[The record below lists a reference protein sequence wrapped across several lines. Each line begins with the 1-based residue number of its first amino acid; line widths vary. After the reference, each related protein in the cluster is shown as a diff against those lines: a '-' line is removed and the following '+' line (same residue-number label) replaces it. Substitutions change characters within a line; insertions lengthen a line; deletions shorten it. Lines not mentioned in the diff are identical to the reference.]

1 MDSQLEQL
9 LLDLKADR
17 VSKEHVKRFLKDR
30 QDRMGSPAK
39 AMDTAT
45 SPELVRCHP
54 VWRAADGPA
63 TGRKPGHVVLLAGPP
78 ALEHALREQD
88 AAIDVRLLR
97 TGATGLADRYADLAG
112 QVLTSLRSLAGNP
125 ELPSTLVQLV
135 CSLQGEDTLLSGLI
149 GMVRSAGLENPG
161 IVPQLLLVDPAA
173 GATHTA
179 ARILASRER
188 SDDGVVRFRDDVR
201 EVLTWHEPASPEHT
215 VLPWREGGTYVVTG
229 GLGGLGLIFARDLLR
244 SVQHTSVLLSGRSA
258 LDSNRRQ
265 LLEGL
270 YRPHA
275 RVEYTRLDVADADG
289 VEAYLAGVRREHG
302 AIHGI
307 IHSAGVLR
315 DGFVSHKSAEELREV
330 LAPKTAGTLNLDA
343 ASKDDA
349 LDFFALFSST
359 AAVTGNV
366 GQSDYAAANAFLDAF
381 AHHRGG
387 LVAQGLRS
395 GRSLSLNWPLW
406 AEGGMPV
413 DAETEQALR
422 EQTGMHAL
430 RTESGIRVFHESLGS
445 DHCQVMAVEG
455 DGPRIRRTLLRQPAT
470 AAGSTPVPAP
480 APAVPEGI
488 GEEALR
494 DRIVRRLGQMLS
506 GVIGLPVAKID
517 AQVPL
522 ADYGIDSIVVT
533 RLNRKLADVFPDLPK
548 TLLYEFNSL
557 DALAHYFLR
566 ARRQGCLD
574 WTGTGTAAARQA
586 DPAPQLTNAS
596 VAERQAPAAAPPTS
610 ARTEDAVAV
619 IGMSGRFPQA
629 RNLREFWE
637 NLATG
642 RDCVTE
648 IPEGRWPLEGFYHP
662 DRDEAVAA
670 GLSYSKWG
678 GFLDGFAEFDP
689 LFFAISPQEA
699 MSMDPQERLFLQESW
714 NALEDAGYTRQRLA
728 DAHRRRVGV
737 FAGVSKT
744 GFDLYGPDLWK
755 RNEKL
760 HPLTSFASVAN
771 RVSYL
776 LDLTGPSLPVDTLC
790 SSSLSA
796 VHEAIQHL
804 RRGECDLAVAGGVNL
819 YLHPS
824 NYTLM
829 SGKRMLSDDGRCRS
843 FGAGGTGFVPGE
855 GVAVV
860 LLKRLSDAERDNDN
874 IRAVLR
880 GSSINH
886 GGRTNGYTVPSPV
899 AQAEVVRE
907 ALARAGV
914 SAGEVSFVEAHGTG
928 TELGDPIEAD
938 GLAQAFA
945 SDTGSRQHCAIGS
958 LKSNIGHLEAA
969 AGIAGLLKVVLQMQH
984 GHIAGSLHAQEPNP
998 NIDFT
1003 RTPFRL
1009 QRETTEWT
1017 RPAVMGG
1024 DGETT
1029 EGDRIAGVSSFG
1041 AGGSNAHVVVAEYRR
1056 ADPAPVP
1063 AHEGAPRLVVLSA
1076 KDTER
1081 LRERARDLHDWLLAQ
1096 DPAALDLDAVAHTLQ
1111 LGREA
1116 MDARLALP
1124 AGSPA
1129 DLTRKLA
1136 AFVAGEQDVEDLY
1149 LGNVKEHR
1157 EALTALGDDGDMAT
1171 TVDVWIEKGKFDRL
1185 LGLWAKGLSVDWGK
1199 LYGSQRPRMLPLPG
1213 YPFARERYWV
1223 GDLTAE
1229 PGPVDSGA
1237 GRLHPLV
1244 HTNTSTLD
1252 AQRFGSVFS
1261 GEEFF
1266 LTDHVVNG
1274 RKVLPAAAHLE
1285 MARAALDASLDGR
1298 TRRTVLRN
1306 VVWAQPLTVGENAAR
1321 VMTTLYAAQAG
1332 AVPVSGEAGDAGEV
1346 AFEISSVPG
1355 ADPDT
1360 DAVVHSQGTARALAG
1375 GGASVAVDVAAL
1387 RAACGSARLDA
1398 EECYRVYRSM
1408 GLDYGPAHRGVESVA
1423 IGDGQALARLLLPSG
1438 MSADADGYVLHP
1450 SLLDAALQS
1459 AVGLFGRDG
1468 DRADPASA
1476 TLHLP
1481 FALDELDIL
1490 GPCTGQMW
1498 AWVRY
1503 SDDDQPDLGIR
1514 KLDIDLL
1521 DDTGVPRCRLRGFTS
1536 RAYAADV
1543 PVERA
1548 GGTLPHGEARF
1559 PAVAAAE
1566 DGGARPGG
1574 TLEERA
1580 CRYLVGLLA
1589 SELRMPAE
1597 RIDAEDALEHYG
1609 IDSIMAM
1616 NLTNRLEKVFGSLSK
1631 TLFYEYQSIS
1641 ALSGYFLGAHRPRLA
1656 ELLAAEAQ
1664 EPTGTP
1670 ADGVTSRGRT
1680 RSGRTTRPAAVR
1692 RSRREPE
1699 GRDTEIAVVG
1709 LAGRYPQ
1716 ARNIREFWR
1725 NLAEG
1730 RDSITEVPADRWDHG
1745 PYFDPDK
1752 NAPGKTY
1759 TKWGGFLDGVDRF
1772 DSLFFNIA
1780 PREAAFM
1787 DPQERL
1793 FLECVHETL
1802 EDAGYTRETLS
1813 DCADR
1818 GLPGNVGV
1826 FVGVMYEEYQL
1837 YGAQEQARG
1846 RNITLSGSA
1855 STIANRV
1862 SYVFDLHGPSLAV
1875 DTMCS
1880 SSLTALHL
1888 ACQSLR
1894 TGGCEL
1900 AVAGGVNLSL
1910 HPNKFLM
1917 LGSGKYASSKGRCES
1932 FGQGGDGYVP
1942 GEGVGA
1948 VLLKPLARAREDND
1962 TVYGVIRATSVN
1974 HGGKTNGY
1982 SVPNPRAQYNV
1993 IGHALRE
2000 AGVDAEAVSYVEAH
2014 GTGTSLGDPIE
2025 IAGLTRAFRE
2035 HTDRTQFCAI
2045 GSVKSNI
2052 GHAESAAGIAALTKV
2067 LLQMKHGQLAPSLH
2081 SEVLNPHIDFDGS
2094 PFYVARELAQWSRP
2108 TGADGTATPRIAG
2121 ISSFGAGG
2129 SNAHVIVEE
2138 YLPAPR
2144 PADGLPP
2151 EGGPAAVV
2159 LSARTDDGLRA
2170 QADQLLRWTT
2180 EGEGAA
2186 TELADIAHTLQTGR
2200 EAYEERLG
2208 LIAATIG
2215 ELAVKLRAFLDGE
2228 AGITGL
2234 YRGRVERRQGALAV
2248 FTADADQTRTLDAAL
2263 AQRAYGE
2270 LVELWTTGLVV
2281 DWTKLHDASGAAPRR
2296 ISMPTYPFQG
2306 ERHWLAGGSATEQ
2319 GQAAGPAHLHPL
2331 LHVNTS
2337 TLHGQRFTSVYT
2349 GEEFF
2354 LRDHQVRGK
2363 PVLSGAA
2370 CLELARA
2377 AVAASLDE
2385 PYRVSSIRNVVW
2397 TRPVTLHEPG
2407 LTVQVR
2413 LRPEVHGEVGFEI
2426 LSPGDP
2432 AAGTA
2437 DAVHSEGVV
2446 HVTSHP
2452 ATVDPDV
2459 RVDLL
2464 RLRDACPTP
2473 GPDADELYATAESRG
2488 ISYGPGHRGIQR
2500 LWTGAGQV
2508 LARIELPSAVRDT
2521 RDAYGLHPSTLD
2533 SSLQACAG
2541 LLSVAAGEEPLL
2553 LPFALDEA
2561 EILGPCPPEAWAWL
2575 RDSADRE
2582 GDALRRLDIDV
2593 CDDDGRVCVRL
2604 KGVALRAHTAA
2615 TTTRELFAAPHW
2627 VAADPAPATAPA
2639 PEGLVLVVELPEV
2652 AAALE
2657 AQDATRVVRLT
2668 SHATD
2673 VGRRYT
2679 DYALQVF
2686 AEVKR
2691 LLGEPA
2697 HHPVRVQLVAP
2708 AVEAS
2713 LWTGLAAVLKSAGLE
2728 NPRLLGQMVLVD
2740 RHDAPERAASR
2751 VTADRAVLA
2760 DFGVRYLG
2768 DLREVLKWREEDVD
2782 RRAAVTPW
2790 KDGGVYLI
2798 TGGAGGLGTVFAHDI
2813 AKRVRGVRIVIA
2825 GRSPLDAHKE
2835 ALLEQLRRHGAE
2847 TIYVRADV
2855 AVRDDVVT
2863 LVQETRE
2870 RYGRIDGVLHAAGFT
2885 SDAFVVRKDADEF
2898 SRVLAPKVA
2907 GLVHLDEATQDADL
2921 DFLVAFSS
2929 VAGVLGNVGQADYA
2943 AANAFMDAFAAHRN
2957 ALVARGERRGRTL
2970 SVAWPLWADG
2980 GMRVDAPTERS
2991 LHERFGLV
2999 PLPDGEGLRALYLAL
3014 ASQSDQVMVLSGD
3027 RPRIAQTLLA
3037 GLLVDGPAPRPLPP
3051 TDAAAAVAPDG
3062 NRVAA
3067 PAEGLD
3073 ENTAQQAVAY
3083 FKRLLASVI
3092 DLPADRIDAEASLE
3106 DYGVDSVMTME
3117 MTRALEGVFGSL
3129 PKTLFFEHRT
3139 IAALTRHFLA
3149 TRPRQVEELLPP
3161 AGGRRQIPAVAPDD
3175 PEQPGLGAGRTWP
3188 VPSAAPAGSTADPA
3202 LGTGTG
3208 DTAIIGLAG
3217 RYPQARDVREFWQNL
3232 AAGKDCVTEIP
3243 GDRWDHERFFDPHK
3257 GVPGKSYSKWGGF
3270 LDGVYDFDPQFF
3282 NISPREAEVMDPQE
3296 RLFLQCVHETLEDAG
3311 YVRDTGKDRTGN
3323 LLDGRVGVFVGVMYQ
3338 EYQLYS
3344 ALPQGAGAAP
3354 IVSGSSA
3361 SVANRVSHVFN
3372 FRGPSMSVDTMC
3384 SSSLMAVH
3392 LACRSLE
3399 SGDCDT
3405 AVAGGVNLSLHP
3417 NKYLL
3422 LSQGR
3427 LASSDGHCASF
3438 GAGGDGYAPGEGVG
3452 AVLLKP
3458 LARAI
3463 ADGDRIYGVIKG
3475 TAANHRGRTSG
3486 YSVPE
3491 PLGQAEVVGEALR
3504 RAGVNARD
3512 VSYIDANSVGTSLGD
3527 PIEIAGLCKAFGPYT
3542 EDRGFC
3548 AIGSVKS
3555 NIGHAE
3561 SAAGIAGITKV
3572 LLQLQHG
3579 RLAPSLHASTLNP
3592 HIDFEQT
3599 PFVVQQEP
3607 AEWPAPVSDDG
3618 TRGALPRVAGVSAF
3632 GAGGSNAHV
3641 VIAEYVPDTPTPRP
3655 SADSVPRAVIPL
3667 SARTTEQLRA
3677 RAEHLVQWLGR
3688 PENAELTLTDVAYTL
3703 QVGREAREERL
3714 GVVAS
3719 SVPDLVER
3727 LGRFLAGEFAGGEI
3741 VRGSVAGS
3749 AQTLTLFASDSDL
3762 DVMIAAWAEKGKYE
3776 KLLELWVSGVPV
3788 SWRSL
3793 YRTATPR
3800 RVALPTYPFAAERY
3814 SAFDGLSAAEPTAL
3828 GGPAPLHPLV
3838 QVNTS
3843 DFTEQRFTSVVTG
3856 QERFLG
3862 DRAARI
3868 VPGAAF
3874 LEMAVAACCLSSRTT
3889 VEPSAPVVLRDVV
3902 FAKPLDPADGL
3913 REVHVGLRPEDD
3925 GDIRFRIRSTPS
3937 GGDGDSDAAEHSEGV
3952 LYFADGAEE
3961 TVLDVPALQGACG
3974 GSGLTAEQYY
3984 ERHHGDGFVS
3994 EPAYRAV
4001 QHIWTGPG
4009 HALIQLALPDPV
4021 RDTEDGFVLHPGL
4034 LDAAVQACSDLLGR
4048 PAGRD
4053 RAYDGGGPAVVHAIE
4068 EVLVLDACTASTWAW
4083 VRPAAQRTGRVGAP
4097 GFDLDLADEQG
4108 RVRIRIGGL
4117 SFDRAASDRD
4127 DSGSAMP
4134 GPAAGHRDT
4143 TSREATEARSG
4154 QPVLLRSQWEARPAP
4169 TRPSGPAA
4177 ARPTVLLAG
4186 LPELAPLLR
4195 GDDADVFLLTTEDEA
4210 PDGRYS
4216 AYGLQVLRHLR
4227 SLMRG
4232 ATGRSHVQL
4241 VVPGTPDA
4249 TLLSG
4254 LAAMLR
4260 TAHLENP
4267 AVTGQVVVLD
4277 RTDTAERAV
4286 LRIREN
4292 RGCPEETLVRYVDGL
4307 REVPVW
4313 AECEARSAPHTLPW
4327 KENGIYLV
4335 AGGAGVLGRA
4345 VAREIATQTGNA
4357 TLILV
4362 GRSPLDPESREA
4374 LQELAADSAVRYE
4387 QADISS
4393 PSEADA
4399 LVARILGRHRGIDG
4413 VIHSAGITRDALI
4426 VDKSGRDFLD
4436 VLAPKVAGVVN
4447 LDAATRSLPL
4457 DFFVTFS
4464 SLSGVNGGVGQV
4476 DGAAANAFLDAY
4488 ARYRQV
4494 LVAGGERFGHSQS
4507 VNWPL
4512 WADGLPEPAHSE
4524 PGPRPRGAVVP
4535 PPEAA
4540 GIGDFHRILH
4550 SEYSQVMVSVPP
4562 AGGLLGDASV
4572 PTQRQFPTLSTDG
4585 TDS

>member
-1 MDSQLEQL
+1 MDSRLERL

-17 VSKEHVKRFLKDR
+17 VSKEYVKRYLR
-30 QDRMGSPAK
+30 NLQGQPGSPAG
-39 AMDTAT
+39 A
-45 SPELVRCHP
+45 PEAAPSTELLRCHP

-78 ALEHALREQD
+78 ELEHALRRQD
-88 AAIDVRLLR
+88 ATIDVRLLR
-97 TGATGLADRYADLAG
+97 SAATGLADRYADLAG
-112 QVLTSLRSLAGNP
+112 QVLTALRSLVGDP
-125 ELPSTLVQLV
+125 HLPSTLVQLV
-135 CSLQGEDTLLSGLI
+135 CSLRGEDTLLSGLI
-149 GMVRSAGLENPG
+149 GMIRSAGLEHPG

-173 GATHTA
+173 GPEPTA
-179 ARILASRER
+179 LQILASRER
-188 SDDGVVRFRDDVR
+188 GDDRVVRFRDGVR
-201 EVLTWHEPASPEHT
+201 EVLTWQELPSPEHT
-215 VLPWREGGTYVVTG
+215 ALPWREGGTYVVTG

-244 SVQHTSVLLSGRSA
+244 SVRNTSVLLSGRSA
-258 LDSNRRQ
+258 LDGDRRD

-270 YRPHA
+270 HRPHA
-275 RVEYTRLDVADADG
+275 RVEYTRLDVADPDA
-289 VEAYLAGVRREHG
+289 VEAYLADVRREHG

-315 DGFVSHKSAEELREV
+315 DAFVSHKSAEELREV

-387 LVAQGLRS
+387 LVAQGLRA
-395 GRSLSLNWPLW
+395 GRSISLNWPLW
-406 AEGGMPV
+406 AEGGMRV

-430 RTESGIRVFHESLGS
+430 HTESGIRVFHESVGS

-455 DGPRIRRTLLRQPAT
+455 DGPRIRRTLLGQQTTTTRSAPAP
-470 AAGSTPVPAP
+470 TPVPAV
-480 APAVPEGI
+480 AEDI
-488 GEEALR
+488 DDEALR

-506 GVIGLPVAKID
+506 TVIGLPVAKID

-522 ADYGIDSIVVT
+522 ATYGIDSIVVT

-557 DALAHYFLR
+557 DALARHLLG
-566 ARRQGCLD
+566 AHRQGCLD
-574 WTGTGTAAARQA
+574 WTGTEKPQQATAAPRPTTASATEAQA
-586 DPAPQLTNAS
+586 PAPAT
-596 VAERQAPAAAPPTS
+596 VRKAPAAAST
-610 ARTEDAVAV
+610 TEDAVAV
-619 IGMSGRFPQA
+619 IGMSGRFPMA

-670 GLSYSKWG
+670 GLSYGKWG
-678 GFLDGFAEFDP
+678 GFLDGFDEFDP

-728 DAHRRRVGV
+728 DAHRRKVGV

-744 GFDLYGPDLWK
+744 GFDLYGPELWK

-829 SGKRMLSDDGRCRS
+829 SSKRMLSDDGKCRS
-843 FGAGGTGFVPGE
+843 FGAGGNGFVPGE

-880 GSSINH
+880 GSSVNH

-907 ALARAGV
+907 ALTRAGV

-928 TELGDPIEAD
+928 TELGDPIEID
-938 GLAQAFA
+938 GLTQAFA

-969 AGIAGLLKVVLQMQH
+969 AGIAGLLKVVLQMEH
-984 GHIAGSLHAQEPNP
+984 GSIAAGLHAQEANP

-1017 RPAVMGG
+1017 RPAIVGR
-1024 DGETT
+1024 DGQTT
-1029 EGDRIAGVSSFG
+1029 QGDRIAGVSSFG
-1041 AGGSNAHVVVAEYRR
+1041 AGGSNAHVVVAEYRP
-1056 ADPAPVP
+1056 ADPAPASAP
-1063 AHEGAPRLVVLSA
+1063 EDAPRLIVLSA

-1081 LRERARDLHDWLLAQ
+1081 LRERARDLLDWLHSQA
-1096 DPAALDLDAVAHTLQ
+1096 PATLDLGAVAHTLQ

-1116 MDARLALP
+1116 MDARLALSV
-1124 AGSPA
+1124 GSPA
-1129 DLTRKLA
+1129 ELTRKLA
-1136 AFVAGEQDVEDLY
+1136 AFVAGEEDIEDLH

-1157 EALTALGDDGDMAT
+1157 EALSALGDDGDMAT
-1171 TVDVWIEKGKFDRL
+1171 TVDLWIEKGKFDRL
-1185 LGLWAKGLSVDWGK
+1185 LGLWVRGLSVDWGK
-1199 LYGSQRPRMLPLPG
+1199 LYGPRRPRMLPLPG

-1252 AQRFGSVFS
+1252 AQRFGSFFS
-1261 GEEFF
+1261 GEEPF

-1274 RKVLPAAAHLE
+1274 RKVLPAAAYLE
-1285 MARAALDASLDGR
+1285 MARAALDSSLDGH
-1298 TRRTVLRN
+1298 TGRTVLRN
-1306 VVWAQPLTVGENAAR
+1306 VVWAQPLTVAENPAHL
-1321 VMTTLYAAQAG
+1321 VTTLYAAQDG
-1332 AVPVSGEAGDAGEV
+1332 TDGEV
-1346 AFEISSVPG
+1346 AFEISGIPGGDPG
-1355 ADPDT
+1355 AE
-1360 DAVVHSQGTARALAG
+1360 AVVHSQGTARALAG
-1375 GGASVAVDVAAL
+1375 ADEQAAVDVAAL
-1387 RAACGSARLDA
+1387 RAACRAARLDA
-1398 EECYRVYRSM
+1398 EECYRVYRAM
-1408 GLDYGPAHRGVESVA
+1408 GLDYGPAHRGIESVA
-1423 IGDGQALARLLLPSG
+1423 IGDGQALARLRLPSG
-1438 MSADADGYVLHP
+1438 TTADADGYVLHP

-1459 AVGLFGRDG
+1459 TVGLFGRDG
-1468 DRADPASA
+1468 DDGHSAPA

-1481 FALDELDIL
+1481 FALDELDVL
-1490 GPCTGQMW
+1490 GPCTPQMW

-1503 SDDDQPDLGIR
+1503 GDDDRPDLGVR

-1521 DDTGVPRCRLRGFTS
+1521 DGDGVPRCRLRGLTS
-1536 RAYAADV
+1536 RAYAANES
-1543 PVERA
+1543 VERA
-1548 GGTLPHGEARF
+1548 GDTLPHHEKEA
-1559 PAVAAAE
+1559 PAIAAAE
-1566 DGGARPGG
+1566 DGGSVPAG

-1580 CRYLVGLLA
+1580 RRYLVDFLA
-1589 SELRMPAE
+1589 SELRVPAE
-1597 RIDAEDALEHYG
+1597 RIDPDDALEQYG

-1616 NLTNRLEKVFGSLSK
+1616 NLTNRLEGVFGSLSK

-1656 ELLAAEAQ
+1656 QLLAAQ
-1664 EPTGTP
+1664 DQQKSGTP
-1670 ADGVTSRGRT
+1670 ADAVAPRGARGSENV
-1680 RSGRTTRPAAVR
+1680 RRTTTR
-1692 RSRREPE
+1692 RGRREPVAL
-1699 GRDTEIAVVG
+1699 DTEIAVIG

-1716 ARNIREFWR
+1716 ARNTREFWR

-1730 RDSITEVPADRWDHG
+1730 RDSVTEIPADRWDHG
-1745 PYFDPDK
+1745 PYFDPDR

-1772 DSLFFNIA
+1772 DSLFFNIS

-1802 EDAGYTRETLS
+1802 EDAGYTRQTLS
-1813 DCADR
+1813 HCDDR

-1846 RNITLSGSA
+1846 RNVTLSGSA

-1894 TGGCEL
+1894 AGGCEL

-1948 VLLKPLARAREDND
+1948 VLLKPLVRAREDND

-2000 AGVDAEAVSYVEAH
+2000 SGVDAAEVSYVEAH

-2025 IAGLTRAFRE
+2025 ISALTSAFRE
-2035 HTDRTQFCAI
+2035 YTDRTQFCAI

-2067 LLQMKHGQLAPSLH
+2067 LLQMKHGHIAPSLH

-2094 PFYVARELAQWSRP
+2094 PFRVARELTPWNRP
-2108 TGADGTATPRIAG
+2108 TGVDGTVIPRIAG

-2138 YLPAPR
+2138 YLPSPR
-2144 PADGLPP
+2144 PTDGPP
-2151 EGGPAAVV
+2151 PGSGPAAVV
-2159 LSARTDDGLRA
+2159 LSARTDAGLRA

-2180 EGEGAA
+2180 EEEGATA
-2186 TELADIAHTLQTGR
+2186 ELADIAHTLQSGR

-2208 LIAATIG
+2208 LVAATTG
-2215 ELAVKLRAFLDGE
+2215 ELAAKLRAFLDGE
-2228 AGITGL
+2228 TGITDV
-2234 YRGRVERRQGALAV
+2234 YRDRAERRQGTSAALM
-2248 FTADADQTRTLDAAL
+2248 ADADRTRTLDAAL
-2263 AQRAYGE
+2263 ARRAYGE
-2270 LVELWTTGLVV
+2270 VVRLWTTGLAV
-2281 DWTKLHDASGAAPRR
+2281 DWMKLHDASASAPRR
-2296 ISMPTYPFQG
+2296 ISLPTYPFQG
-2306 ERHWLAGGSATEQ
+2306 ERHWLADGTAADQ
-2319 GQAAGPAHLHPL
+2319 DRAAGPARLHPL
-2331 LHVNTS
+2331 LHANTS
-2337 TLHGQRFTSVYT
+2337 TLQGQRYTSVYT

-2354 LRDHQVRGK
+2354 LRDHRVGGR

-2377 AVAASLDE
+2377 AVEASLDE
-2385 PYRVSSIRNVVW
+2385 PYPVTKIRNVVW
-2397 TRPVTLHEPG
+2397 ARPLTLHEPG
-2407 LTVQVR
+2407 LTVHVR
-2413 LRPEVHGEVGFEI
+2413 LRPQEPGEVGFEI
-2426 LSPGDP
+2426 LVPGDP

-2437 DAVHSEGVV
+2437 DVVHCEGVV
-2446 HVTSHP
+2446 HVTPQP
-2452 ATVDPDV
+2452 ATPNADL
-2459 RVDLL
+2459 RVDLS
-2464 RLRDACPTP
+2464 RLREECRTP
-2473 GPDADELYATAESRG
+2473 GPDADALYATAEARG
-2488 ISYGPGHRGIQR
+2488 IGYGPGHRGVQR

-2508 LARIELPSAVRDT
+2508 LARIALPPAVRDT
-2521 RDAYGLHPSTLD
+2521 QDAYGLHPSTVD
-2533 SSLQACAG
+2533 AGLQACAG
-2541 LLSVAAGEEPLL
+2541 LLSEVSGEEPLL
-2553 LPFALDEA
+2553 LPFAVDEV
-2561 EILGPCPPEAWAWL
+2561 EILGPCPPEAWAWV
-2575 RDSADRE
+2575 RDGAGRE
-2582 GDALRRLDIDV
+2582 GDRSRHVDIDL
-2593 CDDDGRVCVRL
+2593 CDDDGRVGLRL

-2615 TTTRELFAAPHW
+2615 TTPRELFAVPHW
-2627 VAADPAPATAPA
+2627 VTADPAPATAPV
-2639 PEGLVLVVELPEV
+2639 PEGLVLVVDLPDV

-2657 AQDATRVVRLT
+2657 ARDTARVVRLA
-2668 SHATD
+2668 SSATD

-2679 DYALQVF
+2679 DHALRVF
-2686 AEVKR
+2686 DEVKR

-2697 HHPVRVQLVAP
+2697 HQPVRVQLVAP

-2713 LWTGLAAVLKSAGLE
+2713 LWTGLAAILRSAGLE

-2740 RHDAPERAASR
+2740 PQDAPERAASR
-2751 VTADRAVLA
+2751 VTADRAALA

-2768 DLREVLKWREEDVD
+2768 GLRQVLKWREEDVD
-2782 RRAAVTPW
+2782 RRTAVRPW

-2813 AKRVRGVRIVIA
+2813 AQRAHGVRIVIA
-2825 GRSPLDAHKE
+2825 GRAPRDARKDT
-2835 ALLEQLRRHGAE
+2835 LLERLREHGAE
-2847 TIYVRADV
+2847 TVYVQADV
-2855 AVRDDVVT
+2855 AVRDDVVR
-2863 LVQETRE
+2863 LVRETRE
-2870 RYGRIDGVLHAAGFT
+2870 RYGRIDGILHAAGLT
-2885 SDAFVVRKDADEF
+2885 SDAFVIKKDADEF
-2898 SRVLAPKVA
+2898 SRVLAPKVF

-2929 VAGVLGNVGQADYA
+2929 VAGALGNVGQADYA

-2957 ALVARGERRGRTL
+2957 ALVARGERWGRTL
-2970 SVAWPLWADG
+2970 SVGWPLWADG
-2980 GMRVDAPTERS
+2980 GMGVDATTERS
-2991 LHERFGLV
+2991 LRERFGLV
-2999 PLPDGEGLRALYLAL
+2999 PLPDKDGLRSLYLAL
-3014 ASQSDQVMVLSGD
+3014 ASPYDQVMVVSGD
-3027 RPRIAQTLLA
+3027 RPRIARTLLA
-3037 GLLVDGPAPRPLPP
+3037 GHLVDGPAPRSLPSP
-3051 TDAAAAVAPDG
+3051 DAAGAEIPDANG
-3062 NRVAA
+3062 EAA
-3067 PAEGLD
+3067 PAEAGDADTVAVSADVPDRNRTAGLAEGPD
-3073 ENTAQQAVAY
+3073 ETTAQQAVAY

-3092 DLPADRIDAEASLE
+3092 DLPADRIDSEAPLE

-3117 MTRALEGVFGSL
+3117 MTRALEEVFGPL

-3139 IAALTRHFLA
+3139 ITALTGHLLQ
-3149 TRPRQVEELLPP
+3149 TRPRQVVELLPP
-3161 AGGRRQIPAVAPDD
+3161 GGGVRKVPAAAPGA
-3175 PEQPGLGAGRTWP
+3175 PERPVLGAGRAWP
-3188 VPSAAPAGSTADPA
+3188 VPSAAPAGRTDDPA
-3202 LGTGTG
+3202 PVAATG

-3243 GDRWDHERFFDPHK
+3243 GERWDHRRFFDPRK
-3257 GVPGKSYSKWGGF
+3257 GAPGKSYSKWGGF

-3282 NISPREAEVMDPQE
+3282 NISPREAEIMDPQE

-3338 EYQLYS
+3338 EYQLHS
-3344 ALPQGAGAAP
+3344 ALAHDAGAVP

-3427 LASSDGHCASF
+3427 LASSDGRCAGF

-3452 AVLLKP
+3452 AILLKP

-3491 PLGQAEVVGEALR
+3491 PVGQAEVIGEALR
-3504 RAGVNARD
+3504 RAGVSARD
-3512 VSYIDANSVGTSLGD
+3512 VSYIEANSVGTSLGD
-3527 PIEIAGLCKAFGPYT
+3527 PIEIAGLCKAFEPYT
-3542 EDRGFC
+3542 DERGFC

-3561 SAAGIAGITKV
+3561 SAAGIAAITKV

-3592 HIDFEQT
+3592 HIDFERT
-3599 PFVVQQEP
+3599 PFVVQRDP
-3607 AEWPAPVSDDG
+3607 AEWPAPVSEDG

-3632 GAGGSNAHV
+3632 GAGGSNVHV
-3641 VIAEYVPDTPTPRP
+3641 VMAEYVPDSPPQP
-3655 SADSVPRAVIPL
+3655 SPAGTDPRAVIPL
-3667 SARTTEQLRA
+3667 SARTTVQLKA
-3677 RAEHLVQWLGR
+3677 RAEQLVEWLGR
-3688 PENAELTLTDVAYTL
+3688 PENADLALADVAYTL

-3727 LGRFLAGEFAGGEI
+3727 LGRFLADDFAGGEI
-3741 VRGSVAGS
+3741 VRGSITGA
-3749 AQTLTLFASDSDL
+3749 ARTLTLFASDSDL

-3776 KLLELWVSGVPV
+3776 KLLELWVNGVPV

-3793 YRTATPR
+3793 HGTATPR
-3800 RVALPTYPFAAERY
+3800 RVALPAYPFAAERY
-3814 SAFDGLSAAEPTAL
+3814 SAFDGLSAAERSVPVGPT
-3828 GGPAPLHPLV
+3828 PLHPLA

-3856 QERFLG
+3856 EERFLG
-3862 DRAARI
+3862 ERTARL
-3868 VPGAAF
+3868 VPGVAF
-3874 LEMAVAACCLSSRTT
+3874 LEMAVAASCLSNRA
-3889 VEPSAPVVLRDVV
+3889 VVDPSAPVVLRDIV
-3902 FAKPLDPADGL
+3902 FTQPLDPGEGL

-3925 GDIRFRIRSTPS
+3925 GDIRFRITSTPPD
-3937 GGDGDSDAAEHSEGV
+3937 GDGDSDAVEHGNGV
-3952 LYFADGAEE
+3952 LFFADGSEE
-3961 TVLDVPALQGACG
+3961 TVLDLPALRRACQA
-3974 GSGLTAEQYY
+3974 SGPTDEQYD
-3984 ERHHGDGFVS
+3984 ERHHAGGAQ
-3994 EPAYRAV
+3994 EPAYRALRSV
-4001 QHIWTGPG
+4001 RTGPG
-4009 HALIQLALPDPV
+4009 QALVQLALPDPV
-4021 RDTEDGFVLHPGL
+4021 RDTEDGLVLHPGL
-4034 LDAAVQACSDLLGR
+4034 LDAAVQACSDALGGS
-4048 PAGRD
+4048 GRE
-4053 RAYDGGGPAVVHAIE
+4053 RAHDGGGPAVVRAIE
-4068 EVLVLDACTASTWAW
+4068 EVLVLDACTPSMWAW
-4083 VRPAAQRTGRVGAP
+4083 VRPGAQRAGHAQVP

-4108 RVRIRIGGL
+4108 RVRVRIGGL
-4117 SFDRAASDRD
+4117 SIDRAASDRD
-4127 DSGSAMP
+4127 APGAAEL
-4134 GPAAGHRDT
+4134 GPAAETRDT
-4143 TSREATEARSG
+4143 TSAEGTEARAG
-4154 QPVLLRSQWEARPAP
+4154 QPVLLRRQWRSRPVPARPSGLSGARPA
-4169 TRPSGPAA
+4169 
-4177 ARPTVLLAG
+4177 VLLAG
-4186 LPELAPLLR
+4186 LPELEPLLR
-4195 GDDADVFLLTTEDEA
+4195 GDDADVFLLTSADDA
-4210 PDGRYS
+4210 PDSRYT
-4216 AYGLQVLRHLR
+4216 AYGRQVLGHLR
-4227 SLMRG
+4227 SLARE
-4232 ATGRSHVQL
+4232 ATGRHHVQL

-4249 TLLSG
+4249 MLLSG
-4254 LAAMLR
+4254 LAAVLR
-4260 TAHLENP
+4260 TAGLENP
-4267 AVTGQVVVLD
+4267 AVTGQLVVLD
-4277 RTDTAERAV
+4277 RTDSPERAV
-4286 LRIREN
+4286 SRIREN
-4292 RGCPEETLVRYVDGL
+4292 LGCPEETLVRYVEGR
-4307 REVPVW
+4307 REIPVW
-4313 AECEARSAPHTLPW
+4313 AEYEAPTGPHTLPW
-4327 KENGIYLV
+4327 KENGVYLV
-4335 AGGAGVLGRA
+4335 AGESGVLERA
-4345 VAREIATQTGNA
+4345 VAREIATQTRNA
-4357 TLILV
+4357 TVILV
-4362 GRSPLDPESREA
+4362 GRSLLDPESREA
-4374 LQELAADSAVRYE
+4374 SGKRAAGGAVCYE
-4387 QADISS
+4387 RADISS

-4399 LVARILGRHRGIDG
+4399 LVARILERHRGIDG
-4413 VIHSAGITRDALI
+4413 VVLAAQSAGGALI
-4426 VDKSGRDFLD
+4426 ADTPDRAFLD
-4436 VLAPKVAGVVN
+4436 GLTARAAGVVN
-4447 LDAATRSLPL
+4447 VDAATRSLPL

-4464 SLSGVNGGVGQV
+4464 SPSGVDGGVGQV
-4476 DGAAANAFLDAY
+4476 DGAAAHAFLDAY
-4488 ARYRQV
+4488 AGYRQH
-4494 LVAGGERFGHSQS
+4494 LVAGGERSGHSQS
-4507 VNWPL
+4507 VIWRSRG
-4512 WADGLPEPAHSE
+4512 DGLPEASDM
-4524 PGPRPRGAVVP
+4524 
-4535 PPEAA
+4535 
-4540 GIGDFHRILH
+4540 GDFHRILR
-4550 SEYSQVMVSVPP
+4550 SEHSQVRVSAPP
-4562 AGGLLGDASV
+4562 AGRTRGDTPA
-4572 PTQRQFPTLSTDG
+4572 PTQRHFPAFSTDG

>member
-1 MDSQLEQL
+1 MDSQLERL
-9 LLDLKADR
+9 LADLKADR
-17 VSKEHVKRFLKDR
+17 VSKEHVKQFLKARQERTAKHR
-30 QDRMGSPAK
+30 QDRTGPLTDAP
-39 AMDTAT
+39 DTAP
-45 SPELVRCHP
+45 SPELLRCHP
-54 VWRAADGPA
+54 VWRAADSPA
-63 TGRKPGHVVLLAGPP
+63 TGREPRHVVLLAGPS
-78 ALEHALREQD
+78 ALADALRRQD
-88 AAIDVRLLR
+88 VTVDVRQLR

-112 QVLTSLRSLAGNP
+112 QVLTALRALAGDP
-125 ELPSTLVQLV
+125 ELPATLVQLV
-135 CSLQGEDTLLSGLI
+135 CSLRGEDALLSGLI
-149 GMVRSAGLENPG
+149 GMVRSAGLENPA

-173 GATHTA
+173 EPAQTA
-179 ARILASRER
+179 ARILESRER
-188 SDDGVVRFRDDVR
+188 GEDRVVRFRDSVR
-201 EVLTWHEPASPEHT
+201 EVLTWQESASPEHT
-215 VLPWREGGTYVVTG
+215 AMPWREGGTYVVTG

-244 SVQHTSVLLSGRSA
+244 SVQKATVLLSGRSA
-258 LDSNRRQ
+258 LDSDRRH

-270 YRPHA
+270 YRPQA
-275 RVEYTRLDVADADG
+275 RVEYAQLDVADPDA

-307 IHSAGVLR
+307 IHSAGVIR
-315 DGFVSHKSAEELREV
+315 DSFVSRKSAEELREV

-359 AAVTGNV
+359 AAITGNV
-366 GQSDYAAANAFLDAF
+366 GQCDYAAANAFLDAF

-387 LVAQGLRS
+387 LVAQGLRA

-413 DAETEQALR
+413 DAETEQVLR

-430 RTESGIRVFHESLGS
+430 RTASGIRVFHESLGS
-445 DHCQVMAVEG
+445 GHCQVMAVEG
-455 DGPRIRRTLLRQPAT
+455 DGPRIRRTLLGQPAAT
-470 AAGSTPVPAP
+470 TGSAPASAP
-480 APAVPEGI
+480 APAGVEGI

-494 DRIVRRLGQMLS
+494 DKVVSRLRQLLS

-533 RLNRKLADVFPDLPK
+533 RLNRKLAENFADLPK

-557 DALAHYFLR
+557 DALASYLVR
-566 ARRQGCLD
+566 TRRQGCLD
-574 WTGTGTAAARQA
+574 WTGTAASPAPLA
-586 DPAPQLTNAS
+586 APAPQSTHTP
-596 VAERQAPAAAPPTS
+596 AERQAPAAAPATAAPP
-610 ARTEDAVAV
+610 EDAIAV

-637 NLATG
+637 NLAAG

-648 IPEGRWPLEGFYHP
+648 IPEDRWPLEGFYHP
-662 DRDEAVAA
+662 DRDDAVAA

-714 NALEDAGYTRQRLA
+714 NVLEDAGYTRQRLA

-796 VHEAIQHL
+796 VHQAMQHL

-829 SGKRMLSDDGRCRS
+829 SGKRMLSDDGTCRS
-843 FGAGGTGFVPGE
+843 FGAGGSGFVPGE

-907 ALARAGV
+907 ALAGAGIRAD
-914 SAGEVSFVEAHGTG
+914 EVSFVEAHGTG
-928 TELGDPIEAD
+928 TELGDPIEVE
-938 GLAQAFA
+938 GLTQAFA
-945 SDTGSRQHCAIGS
+945 SGSGQRCAIGS

-969 AGIAGLLKVVLQMQH
+969 AGIAGLLKVILQMQH
-984 GHIAGSLHAQEPNP
+984 GQLAAGLHAQEPNP
-998 NIDFT
+998 NIDFA
-1003 RTPFRL
+1003 RTPFHL
-1009 QRETTEWT
+1009 QRETTAWT
-1017 RPAVMGG
+1017 RPAVTGS
-1024 DGETT
+1024 DGQSAG
-1029 EGDRIAGVSSFG
+1029 GDRIAGVSSFG

-1056 ADPAPVP
+1056 IDPSPVP
-1063 AHEGAPRLVVLSA
+1063 APEGAPRLIVLSA
-1076 KDTER
+1076 KDTDR
-1081 LRERARDLHDWLLAQ
+1081 LRDRARDLLDWLLPQ
-1096 DPAALDLDAVAHTLQ
+1096 DPAVLDLDAVAHTLQ

-1116 MDARLALP
+1116 MDVRLAL
-1124 AGSPA
+1124 AVGRAA
-1129 DLTRKLA
+1129 DLTAKLA
-1136 AFVAGEQDVEDLY
+1136 TFVAGEQDIEDLHV
-1149 LGNVKEHR
+1149 GNVKEHR
-1157 EALTALGDDGDMAT
+1157 EALTALGDDGDMAA
-1171 TVDVWIEKGKFDRL
+1171 TVDMWIEKGKFDRL
-1185 LGLWAKGLSVDWGK
+1185 LGLWVKGLNVDWGR
-1199 LYGSQRPRMLPLPG
+1199 LYGSRRPRMLPLPG

-1223 GDLTAE
+1223 GDLAE
-1229 PGPVDSGA
+1229 VAGPVAPGA
-1237 GRLHPLV
+1237 GRLHPLL

-1274 RKVLPAAAHLE
+1274 RKVLPAAAYLE
-1285 MARAALDASLDGR
+1285 MARAALGASLDAPTGR
-1298 TRRTVLRN
+1298 IVLRN
-1306 VVWAQPLTVGENAAR
+1306 VVWAQPLTVAEHAAR
-1321 VMTTLYAAQAG
+1321 VTTTLYAAPVPGG
-1332 AVPVSGEAGDAGEV
+1332 AEAADEV
-1346 AFEISSVPG
+1346 AFEISSVAEG
-1355 ADPDT
+1355 ESDA
-1360 DAVVHSQGTARALAG
+1360 DAVVHSQGTVRALA
-1375 GGASVAVDVAAL
+1375 AVAPVAVDVAAL
-1387 RAACGSARLDA
+1387 RAACDTAQLDA
-1398 EECYRVYRSM
+1398 DACYRVYRSL
-1408 GLDYGPAHRGVESVA
+1408 GLEYGPAHRGIESVA
-1423 IGDGQALARLLLPSG
+1423 LGDGQALARLRLPSG
-1438 MSADADGYVLHP
+1438 PPAKADGYVLHP

-1468 DRADPASA
+1468 NLADPAPA

-1481 FALDELDIL
+1481 FALDELDVL
-1490 GPCTGQMW
+1490 GPYTAQMW

-1503 SDDDQPDLGIR
+1503 SDDDQPELGIR

-1521 DDTGVPRCRLRGFTS
+1521 DDAGVQACRLRGFTS
-1536 RAYAADV
+1536 RAYAADA
-1543 PVERA
+1543 PA
-1548 GGTLPHGEARF
+1548 GRTGGSLPPGDVS
-1559 PAVAAAE
+1559 VAAAAAQ
-1566 DGGARPGG
+1566 DSGALPES
-1574 TLEERA
+1574 TLEERTGQ
-1580 CRYLVGLLA
+1580 YLIDFLA
-1589 SELRMPAE
+1589 SELRVPAE
-1597 RIDAEDALEHYG
+1597 RIDADDALEHYG
-1609 IDSIMAM
+1609 IDSILTM

-1631 TLFYEYQSIS
+1631 TLFYEYQSIR
-1641 ALSGYFLGAHRPRLA
+1641 ALAGYFVGAHRPRLV
-1656 ELLAAEAQ
+1656 ELLAASTPELSA
-1664 EPTGTP
+1664 TP
-1670 ADGVTSRGRT
+1670 ADVLTPRDGT
-1680 RSGRTTRPAAVR
+1680 RSAHTRPAAVR
-1692 RSRREPE
+1692 RGRREPAVA
-1699 GRDTEIAVVG
+1699 DTEIAVIG

-1730 RDSITEVPADRWDHG
+1730 RDSVTEIPAERWDHG
-1745 PYFDPDK
+1745 PFFDPDK

-1802 EDAGYTRETLS
+1802 EDAGYTREALS
-1813 DCADR
+1813 RCDDR

-1846 RNITLSGSA
+1846 RNVTLSGSA

-1862 SYVFDLHGPSLAV
+1862 SYVFDLHGPSMAV

-1894 TGGCEL
+1894 TGGCEV

-1962 TVYGVIRATSVN
+1962 TIYGVIRATSVN

-2000 AGVDAEAVSYVEAH
+2000 AGLAAEAVSYVEAH

-2025 IAGLTRAFRE
+2025 ITGLSQAFRE
-2035 HTDRTQFCAI
+2035 HTDRTGFCAI

-2081 SEVLNPHIDFDGS
+2081 SEVLNPHIDFESS
-2094 PFYVARELAQWSRP
+2094 PFYVARELAPWSRP
-2108 TGADGTATPRIAG
+2108 VGADGAEAPRVAG

-2144 PADGLPP
+2144 PAGASPVQD
-2151 EGGPAAVV
+2151 GPAGPVPVV
-2159 LSARTDDGLRA
+2159 LSARTEDGLRA
-2170 QADQLLRWTT
+2170 QAEQLLGWAT
-2180 EGEGAA
+2180 GDEGATA
-2186 TELADIAHTLQTGR
+2186 VLADIAHTLQTGR

-2208 LIAATIG
+2208 FIAATTG
-2215 ELAVKLRAFLDGE
+2215 ELIGKLQAFLAGE
-2228 AGITGL
+2228 PAVTGL
-2234 YRGRVERRQGALAV
+2234 YRGRVERRQGTLAV
-2248 FTADADQTRTLDAAL
+2248 FTADAEQTRTLEAAL
-2263 AQRAYGE
+2263 ARSAYGE
-2270 LVELWTTGLVV
+2270 LLQLWTTGLVV
-2281 DWTKLHDASGAAPRR
+2281 DWSKLHPTAAAAPRR
-2296 ISMPTYPFQG
+2296 ISLPTYPFQG
-2306 ERHWLAGGSATEQ
+2306 ERHWLADDAATAR
-2319 GQAAGPAHLHPL
+2319 GRAAPAQLHPL
-2331 LHVNTS
+2331 VHVNSS

-2354 LRDHQVRGK
+2354 LRDHQVRGR
-2363 PVLSGAA
+2363 PILSGAA

-2377 AVAASLDE
+2377 AVAASVDA
-2385 PYRVSSIRNVVW
+2385 PYRVSAIRNVAW

-2407 LTVQVR
+2407 LTVEIH
-2413 LRPEVHGEVGFEI
+2413 LRSEQDGEIGFTL

-2432 AAGTA
+2432 ATGSA
-2437 DAVHSEGVV
+2437 DTVHSEGSVQ
-2446 HVTSHP
+2446 VTAHP
-2452 ATVDPDV
+2452 AAADPDA
-2459 RVDLL
+2459 RVDLS
-2464 RLRDACPTP
+2464 RLRKVCSTP
-2473 GPDADELYATAESRG
+2473 GPDTDTLYATAEARG
-2488 ISYGPGHRGIQR
+2488 ISYGAGHRGVER

-2508 LARIELPSAVRDT
+2508 LARIVLPSVVRDT
-2521 RDAYGLHPSTLD
+2521 QDAYGLHPSTVD
-2533 SSLQACAG
+2533 ASLQACAG
-2541 LLSVAAGEEPLL
+2541 LLPATAGEEQLL
-2553 LPFALDEA
+2553 MPFALDEV

-2575 RDSADRE
+2575 RDSAGRQDE
-2582 GDALRRLDIDV
+2582 GLRRIDIDI
-2593 CDDDGRVCVRL
+2593 CDDEGRVWVRIN
-2604 KGVALRAHTAA
+2604 GVALRSAPAATAA
-2615 TTTRELFAAPHW
+2615 RELFAVPHW
-2627 VAADPAPATAPA
+2627 VTAGPAPVTAPA

-2657 AQDATRVVRLT
+2657 AQGAARVVRL
-2668 SHATD
+2668 SSAATD

-2679 DYALQVF
+2679 DYALHVF
-2686 AEVKR
+2686 DEVKR
-2691 LLGEPA
+2691 LLGAPA
-2697 HHPVRVQLVAP
+2697 HHPVRIQLVAP

-2713 LWTGLAAVLKSAGLE
+2713 LWTGLAAILKSAALE
-2728 NPRLLGQMVLVD
+2728 NPRLLGQLVLVD
-2740 RHDAPERAASR
+2740 PQDTAERAASR
-2751 VTADRAVLA
+2751 VTAERGVLA
-2760 DFGVRYLG
+2760 DVAVRHLG
-2768 DLREVLKWREEDVD
+2768 GLRQVLRWREEDVQ
-2782 RRAAVTPW
+2782 RRSAVAPW

-2798 TGGAGGLGTVFAHDI
+2798 TGGAGSLGRVFAQDI
-2813 AKRVRGVRIVIA
+2813 AQRIRGGRIVIA
-2825 GRSPLDAHKE
+2825 GRSPRDAHKD
-2835 ALLEQLRRHGAE
+2835 ALLEQLRAHGAE
-2847 TIYVRADV
+2847 AIYVQADV
-2855 AVRDDVVT
+2855 AVRDDVMA
-2863 LVQETRE
+2863 LVADIHE
-2870 RYGRIDGVLHAAGFT
+2870 RYGRLDGILHAAGFT
-2885 SDAFVVRKDADEF
+2885 SDAFVIKKDADEF

-2921 DFLVAFSS
+2921 DVLVAFSS
-2929 VAGVLGNVGQADYA
+2929 VAGALGNIGQTDYA
-2943 AANAFMDAFAAHRN
+2943 AGNAFMDAFAAHRN
-2957 ALVARGERRGRTL
+2957 TLVARGERHGRTL

-2980 GMRVDAPTERS
+2980 GMRVDELTERS

-2999 PLPDGEGLRALYLAL
+2999 PLPDEDGLRALYVAM
-3014 ASQSDQVMVLSGD
+3014 ASPSDQVMVVAGD
-3027 RPRIAQTLLA
+3027 RTRIARTLLA
-3037 GLLVDGPAPRPLPP
+3037 GLLVDTPAPRPRP
-3051 TDAAAAVAPDG
+3051 APDTATAPGG
-3062 NRVAA
+3062 NTAEA
-3067 PAEGLD
+3067 PAQGPD
-3073 ENTAQQAVAY
+3073 ENTTQQAVAY

-3106 DYGVDSVMTME
+3106 EYGVDSVMTME
-3117 MTRALEGVFGSL
+3117 MTRTLEEVFGTL

-3139 IAALTRHFLA
+3139 ITALTRHLLQ
-3149 TRPRQVEELLPP
+3149 THPRHIGELIPA
-3161 AGGRRQIPAVAPDD
+3161 AGGRRQPPAAAPDA
-3175 PEQPGLGAGRTWP
+3175 PEQPVPVTGRTWP
-3188 VPSAAPAGSTADPA
+3188 PVPSATATVRTTAPAPVTAA
-3202 LGTGTG
+3202 G

-3243 GDRWDHERFFDPHK
+3243 ADRWDHERFFDARK
-3257 GVPGKSYSKWGGF
+3257 GTPGKSYSKWGGF
-3270 LDGVYDFDPQFF
+3270 LDGAYDFDPQFF
-3282 NISPREAEVMDPQE
+3282 SISPREAEIMDPQE

-3311 YVRDTGKDRTGN
+3311 YVRDIGKDRTGN

-3338 EYQLYS
+3338 EYQLHGARS
-3344 ALPQGAGAAP
+3344 QEAGAAP
-3354 IVSGSSA
+3354 VVSGSSA

-3372 FRGPSMSVDTMC
+3372 FRGPSLSVDTMC
-3384 SSSLMAVH
+3384 SSSLTAVH

-3427 LASSDGHCASF
+3427 LAASDGRCASF

-3452 AVLLKP
+3452 AILLKP

-3491 PLGQAEVVGEALR
+3491 PLGQAGVIGEALR

-3512 VSYIDANSVGTSLGD
+3512 VSYIEANSVGTSLGD
-3527 PIEIAGLCKAFGPYT
+3527 PVEIAGLCKAFAPDT
-3542 EDRGFC
+3542 DERGFC

-3579 RLAPSLHASTLNP
+3579 RLAPSLHAAELNP

-3599 PFVVQQEP
+3599 PFVVQQVG
-3607 AEWPAPVSDDG
+3607 AAWPAPAAADG
-3618 TRGALPRVAGVSAF
+3618 TRGTLPRVAGVSAF

-3641 VIAEYVPDTPTPRP
+3641 VIAEYVPGSPPPRP
-3655 SADSVPRAVIPL
+3655 PAGADPRAVIPL
-3667 SARTTEQLRA
+3667 SARTTEQLRE
-3677 RAEHLVQWLGR
+3677 RAEQLVAWLDR
-3688 PENAELTLTDVAYTL
+3688 PENAGLALTDVAYTL

-3714 GVVAS
+3714 GVVAA
-3719 SVPDLVER
+3719 SVPELVER
-3727 LGRFLAGEFAGGEI
+3727 LGRFSAGEFAAGDI
-3741 VRGSVAGS
+3741 VRGSVADG
-3749 AQTLTLFASDSDL
+3749 AQALTLFASDSDL
-3762 DVMIAAWAEKGKYE
+3762 EVMIAAWAEKGKYE

-3788 SWRSL
+3788 NWQYLHRSG
-3793 YRTATPR
+3793 TPR
-3800 RVALPTYPFAAERY
+3800 RIALPSYPFAAERY
-3814 SAFDGLSAAEPTAL
+3814 CAFDEVPAAQPRAL

-3862 DRAARI
+3862 EHAARG

-3874 LEMAVAACCLSSRTT
+3874 LEMAVAACCLSSRTAVDPAT
-3889 VEPSAPVVLRDVV
+3889 PVVLRDVV
-3902 FAKPLDPADGL
+3902 FARPLDPADGP
-3913 REVHVGLRPEDD
+3913 RETHVGLRPEDD
-3925 GDIRFRIRSTPS
+3925 GDIRFRITSTPS
-3937 GGDGDSDAAEHSEGV
+3937 GGDGESDAVEHSEGV
-3952 LYFADGAEE
+3952 LYFAEEVGE
-3961 TVLDVPALQGACG
+3961 TVLDVPALREACRG
-3974 GSGLTAEQYY
+3974 VGLTADQYY
-3984 ERHHGDGFVS
+3984 RRHHDGGLAY

-4001 QHIWTGPG
+4001 EHVWTRPG
-4009 HALIQLALPDPV
+4009 QALIRLALPDPV
-4021 RDTEDGFVLHPGL
+4021 RDTEDGLVLHPGL
-4034 LDAAVQACSDLLGR
+4034 LDAAVRACSDLLVR
-4048 PAGRD
+4048 PAGQ
-4053 RAYDGGGPAVVHAIE
+4053 RAAGGGGPTVIRAID
-4068 EVLVLDACTASTWAW
+4068 EVLVLDACTPAMWAW
-4083 VRPAAQRTGRVGAP
+4083 IRPGTQPAGQGRAP
-4097 GFDLDLADEQG
+4097 GFDLDLADQEG
-4108 RVRIRIGGL
+4108 RVRVRVGGL
-4117 SFDRAASDRD
+4117 SFDPATSDRVD
-4127 DSGSAMP
+4127 PGSAMP
-4134 GPAAGHRDT
+4134 APAAEHPET
-4143 TSREATEARSG
+4143 TPAGGTQAVG
-4154 QPVLLRSQWEARPAP
+4154 QPVLLRSQWQARPAP
-4169 TRPSGPAA
+4169 ARPSGAA
-4177 ARPTVLLAG
+4177 GRPVVLLAG
-4186 LPELAPLLR
+4186 VPELAPLLR
-4195 GDDADVFLLTTEDEA
+4195 GDDADVFLLTADDEA
-4210 PDGRYS
+4210 PEGRYA
-4216 AYGLQVLRHLR
+4216 AYGVQVLRHLR
-4227 SLMRG
+4227 SLLRAAG
-4232 ATGRSHVQL
+4232 GRSHVQL
-4241 VVPGTPDA
+4241 VIPGTPDA
-4249 TLLSG
+4249 TLLTG
-4254 LAAMLR
+4254 LAAMFR
-4260 TAHLENP
+4260 TARLENP

-4277 RTDTAERAV
+4277 RTDTPERAV
-4286 LRIREN
+4286 ARIREN
-4292 RGCPEETLVRYVDGL
+4292 RGCPEETLVRYVDGR
-4307 REVPVW
+4307 REIQDW
-4313 AECEARSAPHTLPW
+4313 AVCAGPTAPHTQPW
-4327 KENGIYLV
+4327 KENGVYLV
-4335 AGGAGVLGRA
+4335 AGGAEGPGRI
-4345 VAREIATQTGNA
+4345 VAREIATQAGNA
-4357 TLILV
+4357 TVILV
-4362 GRSPLDPESREA
+4362 GPSPLDAESREA
-4374 LQELAADSAVRYE
+4374 LRERAPGSTVCYE
-4387 QADISS
+4387 QADLSGRFA
-4393 PSEADA
+4393 ADA
-4399 LVARILGRHRGIDG
+4399 LVARVLERHGAIDG
-4413 VIHSAGITRDALI
+4413 VIHAAGTAREALI
-4426 VDKSGRDFLD
+4426 VDTSGRDFLD
-4436 VLAPKVAGVVN
+4436 GVAPKVAGVVN
-4447 LDAATRSLPL
+4447 LDTATRALPL

-4464 SLSGVNGGVGQV
+4464 FLSGTDGGVGRV
-4476 DGAAANAFLDAY
+4476 EGAAANAFLDAY
-4488 ARYRQV
+4488 ARHRQD

-4512 WADGLPEPAHSE
+4512 GADGRPQWAHPD
-4524 PGPRPRGAVVP
+4524 PGPRPPGAPVP
-4535 PPEAA
+4535 APD

-4550 SEYSQVMVSVPP
+4550 SEYSQVMVAVPP
-4562 AGGLLGDASV
+4562 GGRTLRDASV
-4572 PTQRQFPTLSTDG
+4572 PTQRKFPTFTTDG
-4585 TDS
+4585 TNS

>member
-1 MDSQLEQL
+1 MDSGLERL

-17 VSKEHVKRFLKDR
+17 VSRDYVKQYLRDR
-30 QDRMGSPAK
+30 QVRSGLPAD
-39 AMDTAT
+39 APGAAPPT
-45 SPELVRCHP
+45 ELLRCHP

-63 TGRKPGHVVLLAGPP
+63 TGRKPGHMVLLAGPP
-78 ALEHALREQD
+78 ELEPALLQQD
-88 AAIDVRLLR
+88 ATTDVRLLR
-97 TGATGLADRYADLAG
+97 SKATGLADRYADLAG
-112 QVLTSLRSLAGNP
+112 QVLTALRSPAGDP
-125 ELPSTLVQLV
+125 ELPATLVQLV
-135 CSLQGEDTLLSGLI
+135 CSSRGEDALLSGLI
-149 GMVRSAGLENPG
+149 GMIRSAGLENPA
-161 IVPQLLLVDPAA
+161 IVPQLVLVDPAA
-173 GATHTA
+173 GPEPTA
-179 ARILASRER
+179 RRILASRER
-188 SDDGVVRFRDDVR
+188 SDDRVVRFHDGVR
-201 EVLTWHEPASPEHT
+201 EVLTWHELPMPEHT
-215 VLPWREGGTYVVTG
+215 SLPWREGGTYVVTG

-244 SVQHTSVLLSGRSA
+244 SVRNASLLLSGRSA
-258 LDSNRRQ
+258 LDGDRQ
-265 LLEGL
+265 HLLEGL
-270 YRPHA
+270 CRPHA
-275 RVEYTRLDVADADG
+275 RVEYTRLDVADPDA

-302 AIHGI
+302 ALHGI
-307 IHSAGVLR
+307 IHGAGVLR
-315 DGFVSHKSAEELREV
+315 DGFLAHKGAEELREV
-330 LAPKTAGTLNLDA
+330 LAPKTAGTLNLDV

-366 GQSDYAAANAFLDAF
+366 GQADYAAANAFLDAF
-381 AHHRGG
+381 AHHRGS

-406 AEGGMPV
+406 AEGGMRV
-413 DAETEQALR
+413 DAETQHALR

-430 RTESGIRVFHESLGS
+430 RTESGIRVFHASLGS

-455 DGPRIRRTLLRQPAT
+455 DGPRIRRTLLGQQPDT
-470 AAGSTPVPAP
+470 AVSAP
-480 APAVPEGI
+480 APAAVPAVAEDI
-488 GEEALR
+488 DDEALR
-494 DRIVRRLGQMLS
+494 DRILRRLGQLFS
-506 GVIGLPVAKID
+506 AVIGLPVAKID
-517 AQVPL
+517 AQAPL
-522 ADYGIDSIVVT
+522 TTYGIDSIVVA

-548 TLLYEFNSL
+548 TLLYECNSL
-557 DALAHYFLR
+557 DALARHLLR
-566 ARRQGCLD
+566 AHRQQCLD
-574 WTGTGTAAARQA
+574 WTGTEQPRRAAAAPR
-586 DPAPQLTNAS
+586 PAHPS
-596 VAERQAPAAAPPTS
+596 VTERPAPAAAPPAS
-610 ARTEDAVAV
+610 APTEDAVAV
-619 IGMSGRFPQA
+619 IGMSGRFPMA

-648 IPEGRWPLEGFYHP
+648 IPEERWPLEGFYHP

-670 GLSYSKWG
+670 GLSYGKWG
-678 GFLDGFAEFDP
+678 GFLDGFDEFDP

-728 DAHRRRVGV
+728 DAHRRKVGV

-796 VHEAIQHL
+796 VHEAMQHL

-843 FGAGGTGFVPGE
+843 FGAGGSGFVPGE

-880 GSSINH
+880 GSSVNH

-928 TELGDPIEAD
+928 TELGDPIEID
-938 GLAQAFA
+938 GLTQAFA
-945 SDTGSRQHCAIGS
+945 PDTVSGQHCAIGS

-969 AGIAGLLKVVLQMQH
+969 AGIAGLLKVVLQMEH
-984 GHIAGSLHAQEPNP
+984 GSIAAGLHAREPNP

-1009 QRETTEWT
+1009 QRETTEWA
-1017 RPAVMGG
+1017 RPTVVGG
-1024 DGETT
+1024 EGETT

-1056 ADPAPVP
+1056 ADTAPDPASG
-1063 AHEGAPRLVVLSA
+1063 GAPALIVLSA

-1081 LRERARDLHDWLLAQ
+1081 LRERARDLLGWLRSRG
-1096 DPAALDLDAVAHTLQ
+1096 PAAVGLGAVAHTLQ

-1124 AGSPA
+1124 VGSLA
-1129 DLTRKLA
+1129 ELIRKLA
-1136 AFVAGEQDVEDLY
+1136 GFVAGEEDVEDLH

-1157 EALTALGDDGDMAT
+1157 EALTALGDDGDMAA
-1171 TVDVWIEKGKFDRL
+1171 TVDLWIEKGKFDRL
-1185 LGLWAKGLSVDWGK
+1185 LGLWVKGLRVDWGK
-1199 LYGSQRPRMLPLPG
+1199 LYGARRPRMLPLPG

-1223 GDLTAE
+1223 GDLAAA
-1229 PGPVDSGA
+1229 PRPADS

-1252 AQRFGSVFS
+1252 AQRFDSVLTG
-1261 GEEFF
+1261 GEPF
-1266 LTDHVVNG
+1266 LTDHVVDG
-1274 RKVLPAAAHLE
+1274 RKVLPAAAYLE
-1285 MARAALDASLDGR
+1285 MARAALDASRDGH
-1298 TRRTVLRN
+1298 TARTVLRN
-1306 VVWAQPLTVGENAAR
+1306 VVWAQPLTVSETAAHL
-1321 VMTTLYAAQAG
+1321 VTTLYAAEDG
-1332 AVPVSGEAGDAGEV
+1332 SAGEV
-1346 AFEISSVPG
+1346 AFEISGVPG
-1355 ADPDT
+1355 DDPGA
-1360 DAVVHSQGTARALAG
+1360 DAVVHSQGTVRALTG
-1375 GGASVAVDVAAL
+1375 GGEQAAVDVAAL
-1387 RAACGSARLDA
+1387 RAACGAALVDA
-1398 EECYRVYRSM
+1398 EECYRVYRTM

-1423 IGDGQALARLLLPSG
+1423 IGDGQALARLRLPSG
-1438 MSADADGYVLHP
+1438 TTADADGYVLHP

-1459 AVGLFGRDG
+1459 TVGLLGRDG
-1468 DRADPASA
+1468 DGAEPAPA

-1481 FALDELDIL
+1481 FALDELDVL
-1490 GPCTGQMW
+1490 GPCTPRMW

-1503 SDDDQPDLGIR
+1503 GDGDRPDLGIR

-1521 DDTGVPRCRLRGFTS
+1521 DDAGLPRCRLRGLTS
-1536 RAYAADV
+1536 RAYG
-1543 PVERA
+1543 ETGTTGRT
-1548 GGTLPHGEARF
+1548 GGSLPHAEETV
-1559 PAVAAAE
+1559 PAVVGAE
-1566 DGGARPGG
+1566 DGGSLPAG
-1574 TLEERA
+1574 TPEERVS
-1580 CRYLVGLLA
+1580 RYLVDFLA
-1589 SELRMPAE
+1589 SELRVPAE
-1597 RIDAEDALEHYG
+1597 RIDADDALEQYG

-1616 NLTNRLEKVFGSLSK
+1616 NLTNRLERVFGSLPK

-1656 ELLAAEAQ
+1656 GLLAAE
-1664 EPTGTP
+1664 EGRKPSGTP
-1670 ADGVTSRGRT
+1670 ADTATPRAAARPGNARRT
-1680 RSGRTTRPAAVR
+1680 VAR
-1692 RSRREPE
+1692 RRREPV
-1699 GRDTEIAVVG
+1699 GRDTEIAVIG

-1716 ARNIREFWR
+1716 ARNVREFWR

-1730 RDSITEVPADRWDHG
+1730 RDSVSEIPADRWDHG

-1772 DSLFFNIA
+1772 DSLFFSIS

-1802 EDAGYTRETLS
+1802 EDAGYTRETLRHC
-1813 DCADR
+1813 DDR

-1846 RNITLSGSA
+1846 RNVTLSGSA

-1894 TGGCEL
+1894 TGGCEM

-1917 LGSGKYASSKGRCES
+1917 LGSGKYASSNGRCES

-1962 TVYGVIRATSVN
+1962 IVHGVIRATSVN

-1982 SVPNPRAQYNV
+1982 SVPNPRAQYDV

-2025 IAGLTRAFRE
+2025 ISGLTSAFRE
-2035 HTDRTQFCAI
+2035 YTDRTQFCAI

-2067 LLQMKHGQLAPSLH
+2067 LLQMKHGHIAPSLH
-2081 SEVLNPHIDFDGS
+2081 SEVLNPHIDFGGS
-2094 PFYVARELAQWSRP
+2094 PFHVARELTPWNCP
-2108 TGADGTATPRIAG
+2108 TGPDGTAAPRIAG

-2129 SNAHVIVEE
+2129 SNAHVVVEE

-2144 PADGLPP
+2144 SADGPP
-2151 EGGPAAVV
+2151 PQSGPAAVV
-2159 LSARTDDGLRA
+2159 LSARTDAALRA
-2170 QADQLLRWTT
+2170 QADQLLRWTS

-2186 TELADIAHTLQTGR
+2186 AELADIAHTLQSGR

-2208 LIAATIG
+2208 LVAATTD
-2215 ELAVKLRAFLDGE
+2215 ELAGKLRAFLDGE
-2228 AGITGL
+2228 AQIADV
-2234 YRGRVERRQGALAV
+2234 YRGRVERRQDTSAAH
-2248 FTADADQTRTLDAAL
+2248 TADADADRTRTLDAAL
-2263 AQRAYGE
+2263 ARRAYGE
-2270 LVELWTTGLVV
+2270 VVKLWTTGLAV
-2281 DWTKLHDASGAAPRR
+2281 DWTRLRDESARAPRR
-2296 ISMPTYPFQG
+2296 VSMPTYPFQG
-2306 ERHWLAGGSATEQ
+2306 ERHWLAGAT
-2319 GQAAGPAHLHPL
+2319 AAGQDRTADPARLHPL
-2331 LHVNTS
+2331 LHANTS
-2337 TLHGQRFTSVYT
+2337 TLQGQRFTSVYT

-2354 LRDHQVRGK
+2354 LRDHRVGGR

-2385 PYRVSSIRNVVW
+2385 PHHVPKLRNVVW

-2413 LRPEVHGEVGFEI
+2413 LRPGEHGEVGFEI
-2426 LSPGDP
+2426 LVPGDP

-2437 DAVHSEGVV
+2437 DVLHGGGTA
-2446 HVTSHP
+2446 HVTPRPAAAHP
-2452 ATVDPDV
+2452 GS
-2459 RVDLL
+2459 RVDLP
-2464 RLRDACPTP
+2464 RLREECRVP
-2473 GPDADELYATAESRG
+2473 GPDADTLYATAEARG
-2488 ISYGPGHRGIQR
+2488 IAYGPGHRGIEL
-2500 LWTGAGQV
+2500 LWTGAGQA
-2508 LARIELPSAVRDT
+2508 LARIALPPAVRDT
-2521 RDAYGLHPSTLD
+2521 QDAYGLHPSIVD
-2533 SSLQACAG
+2533 AALQACAG
-2541 LLSVAAGEEPLL
+2541 LPSVDSGKEHLL
-2553 LPFALDEA
+2553 LPYAVDEV

-2575 RDSADRE
+2575 RDGAA
-2582 GDALRRLDIDV
+2582 GDGTGRDDGSRRVDIDV
-2593 CDDDGRVCVRL
+2593 CDDDGRVCLRL
-2604 KGVALRAHTAA
+2604 QGVSLRAHTAA
-2615 TTTRELFAAPHW
+2615 TAPRELFAVPHW
-2627 VAADPAPATAPA
+2627 VTADPAPATASA
-2639 PEGLVLVVELPEV
+2639 PEGVVLVVDLPDV
-2652 AAALE
+2652 AEALE
-2657 AQDATRVVRLT
+2657 ARDTARVVRLA
-2668 SHATD
+2668 SSATD

-2679 DYALQVF
+2679 DHALRVF
-2686 AEVKR
+2686 EEVKR
-2691 LLGEPA
+2691 LLGEPD

-2713 LWTGLAAVLKSAGLE
+2713 LWTGLAAVLRSAGLE

-2740 RHDAPERAASR
+2740 PQDGPERAASR
-2751 VTADRAVLA
+2751 VTAERAALA

-2768 DLREVLKWREEDVD
+2768 GLRQVLKWREEDVD
-2782 RRAAVTPW
+2782 RRTAVTPW

-2798 TGGAGGLGTVFAHDI
+2798 TGGAGGLGTVFARDI
-2813 AKRVRGVRIVIA
+2813 AERARGARIVIA
-2825 GRSPLDAHKE
+2825 GRGPRDARRE
-2835 ALLEQLRRHGAE
+2835 TLLERLREHGAE
-2847 TIYVRADV
+2847 TVYVQADV
-2855 AVRDDVVT
+2855 AVRDDVVR
-2863 LVQETRE
+2863 LVRETRE
-2870 RYGRIDGVLHAAGFT
+2870 RYGRIDGILHAAGLT
-2885 SDAFVVRKDADEF
+2885 RDAFVVKKDADEF
-2898 SRVLAPKVA
+2898 ALVLAPKVA

-2929 VAGVLGNVGQADYA
+2929 VAGALGNVGQADYA

-2957 ALVARGERRGRTL
+2957 TLVDRGERRGRTL

-2980 GMRVDAPTERS
+2980 GMGVDAPTERS
-2991 LHERFGLV
+2991 LRERFGLV
-2999 PLPDGEGLRALYLAL
+2999 PLRDEDGLRALYLAL
-3014 ASQSDQVMVLSGD
+3014 ASPSDQVMVVSGD
-3027 RPRIAQTLLA
+3027 RRRIARTLLA
-3037 GLLVDGPAPRPLPP
+3037 GLLVDGPAARPTPSP
-3051 TDAAAAVAPDG
+3051 DAAAQDPDG
-3062 NRVAA
+3062 NGA
-3067 PAEGLD
+3067 PALAEGPD
-3073 ENTAQQAVAY
+3073 ETTEQQAVAY

-3092 DLPADRIDAEASLE
+3092 DLPADRIDAEAPLE

-3117 MTRALEGVFGSL
+3117 MTRTLEDVFGPL

-3139 IAALTRHFLA
+3139 ITALTRHLLE
-3149 TRPRQVEELLPP
+3149 TRPGQVVELLPS
-3161 AGGRRQIPAVAPDD
+3161 GGGARPIPAAAPGA
-3175 PEQPGLGAGRTWP
+3175 PERPAPRAGRTRP
-3188 VPSAAPAGSTADPA
+3188 VTSAAPAGRTAEPA
-3202 LGTGTG
+3202 PVTATG

-3243 GDRWDHERFFDPHK
+3243 GDRWDHGRFFDPRK
-3257 GVPGKSYSKWGGF
+3257 GTPGRSYTKWGGF

-3282 NISPREAEVMDPQE
+3282 NISPREAEIMDPQE
-3296 RLFLQCVHETLEDAG
+3296 RLFLQCVHDALEDAG

-3338 EYQLYS
+3338 EYQLHGG
-3344 ALPQGAGAAP
+3344 PGQDAGTAP
-3354 IVSGSSA
+3354 VVSGSSA
-3361 SVANRVSHVFN
+3361 SVANRVSHVFD
-3372 FRGPSMSVDTMC
+3372 FHGPSMSVDTMC

-3427 LASSDGHCASF
+3427 LASSDGRCASF

-3452 AVLLKP
+3452 AILLKP
-3458 LARAI
+3458 LARAV
-3463 ADGDRIYGVIKG
+3463 ADGDRIYGVVKG

-3486 YSVPE
+3486 YSVPD
-3491 PLGQAEVVGEALR
+3491 PVGQAEVIGEALR

-3512 VSYIDANSVGTSLGD
+3512 VSYVDANSVGTSLGD

-3542 EDRGFC
+3542 DERGFC

-3579 RLAPSLHASTLNP
+3579 LLAPSLHASTLNP

-3599 PFVVQQEP
+3599 PFVVQREL
-3607 AEWPAPVSDDG
+3607 AEWPAPVPDDG

-3632 GAGGSNAHV
+3632 GAGGSNVHV
-3641 VIAEYVPDTPTPRP
+3641 VMAEYLPDSPPRP
-3655 SADSVPRAVIPL
+3655 APAGGDPRAVIPL

-3677 RAEHLVQWLGR
+3677 RAGQLVEWLGR
-3688 PENAELTLTDVAYTL
+3688 PEHANLALADVAHTL

-3714 GVVAS
+3714 GVIAS
-3719 SVPDLVER
+3719 SVPDLVHR
-3727 LGRFLAGEFAGGEI
+3727 LARFLADDFAGGEI
-3741 VRGSVAGS
+3741 VRGSITDA
-3749 AQTLTLFASDSDL
+3749 ARTLTLFAPDSDL

-3788 SWRSL
+3788 NWRSL
-3793 YRTATPR
+3793 HGTVTPR

-3814 SAFDGLSAAEPTAL
+3814 SAFDGLSAAERTGP
-3828 GGPAPLHPLV
+3828 GGPAPLHPLA

-3843 DFTEQRFTSVVTG
+3843 DFTEQRFTSVLTG
-3856 QERFLG
+3856 DERFLG
-3862 DRAARI
+3862 GRAAHP

-3874 LEMAVAACCLSSRTT
+3874 LEMAVAASCLSSRA
-3889 VEPSAPVVLRDVV
+3889 VVDPSAPVVLRDIE
-3902 FAKPLDPADGL
+3902 FAQPLDPGDGH
-3913 REVHVGLRPEDD
+3913 REVHIGLRPQDD
-3925 GDIRFRIRSTPS
+3925 GDILFRITSTPP
-3937 GGDGDSDAAEHSEGV
+3937 GGDGGLDAVEHGAGV

-3961 TVLDVPALQGACG
+3961 TVLDLPALRRACG
-3974 GSGLTAEQYY
+3974 TPDPVTGQNDGP
-3984 ERHHGDGFVS
+3984 RHDTGPAR
-3994 EPAYRAV
+3994 EPAHRAV
-4001 QHIWTGPG
+4001 RSVRTGRG
-4009 HALIQLALPDPV
+4009 QALVQLVLPDPA
-4021 RDTEDGFVLHPGL
+4021 RDTEDGLLLHPGL
-4034 LDAAVQACSDLLGR
+4034 LDAAVQACSDVLDGSGR
-4048 PAGRD
+4048 Q
-4053 RAYDGGGPAVVHAIE
+4053 RASDGDDPAVVRAIE
-4068 EVLVLDACTASTWAW
+4068 EVLVLDACTPSMWAW
-4083 VRPAAQRTGRVGAP
+4083 VRPCAQRAGHAP
-4097 GFDLDLADEQG
+4097 VAGFDLDLADEQG
-4108 RVRIRIGGL
+4108 RVRVRIGGL
-4117 SFDRAASDRD
+4117 SIDRAASGR
-4127 DSGSAMP
+4127 GHPAAAGP
-4134 GPAAGHRDT
+4134 GPAGADHDTPSAGGT
-4143 TSREATEARSG
+4143 KARTG
-4154 QPVLLRSQWEARPAP
+4154 QPVLLSERWQARPAP
-4169 TRPSGPAA
+4169 ARPPGLPA

-4186 LPELAPLLR
+4186 LPELEPLLR
-4195 GDDADVFLLTTEDEA
+4195 GDDADVFLMTSEDRA
-4210 PDGRYS
+4210 PDGRYT
-4216 AYGLQVLRHLR
+4216 AFGRQVLRHLR
-4227 SLMRG
+4227 SLVRE
-4232 ATGRSHVQL
+4232 ATGRHHVQL

-4254 LAAMLR
+4254 LAAVLG
-4260 TAHLENP
+4260 TAGLENP

-4277 RTDTAERAV
+4277 RTDTPERAA

-4292 RGCPEETLVRYVDGL
+4292 LGCPEETLVRYVEGR

-4313 AECEARSAPHTLPW
+4313 AEYVAPADPHTLPW
-4327 KENGIYLV
+4327 KENGVYLV
-4335 AGGAGVLGRA
+4335 AGGAGALERA
-4345 VAREIATQTGNA
+4345 VAREIVTQTGNA
-4357 TLILV
+4357 TVILV
-4362 GRSPLDPESREA
+4362 GRSPLDAESHEA
-4374 LQELAADSAVRYE
+4374 LRKPAVGGAVRYE
-4387 QADISS
+4387 RADISR

-4399 LVARILGRHRGIDG
+4399 LVARILERHRAIDG
-4413 VIHSAGITRDALI
+4413 VIHGAGAADGALI
-4426 VDKSGRDFLD
+4426 VDTPDRDSLD
-4436 VLAPKVAGVVN
+4436 GLAATASGVVN

-4464 SLSGVNGGVGQV
+4464 SPHGVDGGVGQV
-4476 DGAAANAFLDAY
+4476 DGAAAHAFLNAY
-4488 ARYRQV
+4488 ARYRQD

-4507 VNWPL
+4507 VLWPSGDDGPPDP
-4512 WADGLPEPAHSE
+4512 ADIGNLP
-4524 PGPRPRGAVVP
+4524 
-4535 PPEAA
+4535 
-4540 GIGDFHRILH
+4540 RILSSGH
-4550 SEYSQVMVSVPP
+4550 SRVRVSARP
-4562 AGGLLGDASV
+4562 AGRTRGETPG
-4572 PTQRQFPTLSTDG
+4572 PTQRKLPAFSTDG

>member
-1 MDSQLEQL
+1 MDSELERL

-17 VSKEHVKRFLKDR
+17 VSKEHVKRFLKER
-30 QDRMGSPAK
+30 QDRTGAPMGLPGAVP
-39 AMDTAT
+39 

-54 VWRAADGPA
+54 VWQAADGPA
-63 TGRKPGHVVLLAGPP
+63 TGRKPGQVLLLTGSP
-78 ALEHALREQD
+78 ALEQALREQD
-88 AAIDVRLLR
+88 AAVDVRLLR

-112 QVLTSLRSLAGNP
+112 QVLAALRPLAGNP

-135 CSLQGEDTLLSGLI
+135 CSLEGEDTLLSGLI
-149 GMVRSAGLENPG
+149 GLVRSAGLENPG

-173 GATHTA
+173 GVSPTA

-188 SDDGVVRFRDDVR
+188 GGDRVVRFRDGVR
-201 EVLTWHEPASPEHT
+201 EVLTWHEASSTGHT
-215 VLPWREGGTYVVTG
+215 TLPWREGGTYVVTG

-244 SVQHTSVLLSGRSA
+244 SVQNASVLLSGRSA
-258 LDSNRRQ
+258 LDSSRRE

-270 YRPHA
+270 HRPHA
-275 RVEYTRLDVADADG
+275 RVEYTRLDVADRDG
-289 VEAYLAGVRREHG
+289 VEAYLAGARREHG

-307 IHSAGVLR
+307 IHSAGILR
-315 DGFVSHKSAEELREV
+315 DGFVAHKSAEELREV

-413 DAETEQALR
+413 DEETEQALR

-430 RTESGIRVFHESLGS
+430 RTESGLRVFHDALGS

-455 DGPRIRRTLLRQPAT
+455 DGPRIRRTLLRQPT
-470 AAGSTPVPAP
+470 TTAGSAPAPVPAL
-480 APAVPEGI
+480 PEGVDD
-488 GEEALR
+488 EALR

-506 GVIGLPVAKID
+506 GVIGLPVARID
-517 AQVPL
+517 AHVPL
-522 ADYGIDSIVVT
+522 ANYGIDSIVVT

-557 DALAHYFLR
+557 DALARYFLR
-566 ARRQGCLD
+566 AHRQGCLD
-574 WTGTGTAAARQA
+574 WTGSVAPRQA
-586 DPAPQLTNAS
+586 APAPGQAVPTPRPVEAS
-596 VAERQAPAAAPPTS
+596 AAGRQAQAPSSPATG
-610 ARTEDAVAV
+610 RTEDAVAV

-637 NLATG
+637 NLADG

-662 DRDEAVAA
+662 DRDQAVAA

-744 GFDLYGPDLWK
+744 GFDLYGPELRK

-843 FGAGGTGFVPGE
+843 FGAGGSGFVPGE

-860 LLKRLSDAERDNDN
+860 LLKRLEDAERDNDN

-928 TELGDPIEAD
+928 TELGDPIEVD

-945 SDTGSRQHCAIGS
+945 PDTGSRQQCAIGS

-984 GHIAGSLHAQEPNP
+984 GHIAAGLHAQEPNP

-1017 RPAVMGG
+1017 RPAVVGD
-1024 DGETT
+1024 DGELT

-1056 ADPAPVP
+1056 AAPAPAPEQEGVP
-1063 AHEGAPRLVVLSA
+1063 HLIVLSA
-1076 KDTER
+1076 KDTDR
-1081 LRERARDLHDWLLAQ
+1081 LRERARDLLDWLESRDA
-1096 DPAALDLDAVAHTLQ
+1096 AALDLGAVAHTLQ

-1116 MDARLALP
+1116 MDVRLAL
-1124 AGSPA
+1124 AVASHAELVRG
-1129 DLTRKLA
+1129 LT
-1136 AFVAGEQDVEDLY
+1136 AFAAGEQDVEDLH

-1185 LGLWAKGLSVDWGK
+1185 LGLWVKGLSVDWGK

-1223 GDLTAE
+1223 GDLLAG
-1229 PGPVDSGA
+1229 PGPADPGA

-1261 GEEFF
+1261 GEESF
-1266 LTDHVVNG
+1266 LTDHVVDG
-1274 RKVLPAAAHLE
+1274 RKVLPAAAYLE

-1306 VVWAQPLTVGENAAR
+1306 VVWAQPLTVAEEPAH
-1321 VMTTLYAAQAG
+1321 VSTTLYAAQAG
-1332 AVPVSGEAGDAGEV
+1332 SAPGEAAAGEV
-1346 AFEISSVPG
+1346 TFEISGVPG
-1355 ADPDT
+1355 GAPDA
-1360 DAVVHSQGTARALAG
+1360 DAVVHSQGTVRALAG
-1375 GGASVAVDVAAL
+1375 DGAPEAVDVDAL
-1387 RAACGSARLDA
+1387 RVACGAAQMDA
-1398 EECYRVYRSM
+1398 EQCYRVYRSM

-1423 IGDGQALARLLLPSG
+1423 IGDGQALARLRLPSG
-1438 MSADADGYVLHP
+1438 TPADADGYVLHP
-1450 SLLDAALQS
+1450 GLLDAALQS
-1459 AVGLFGRDG
+1459 AVGLFGRDE
-1468 DRADPASA
+1468 DRADP
-1476 TLHLP
+1476 TPGMLHLP
-1481 FALDELDIL
+1481 FALDELDVL
-1490 GPCTGQMW
+1490 GPCTPQMW

-1521 DDTGVPRCRLRGFTS
+1521 DDTGTPRCRLRGFTS
-1536 RAYAADV
+1536 RAYAADASA
-1543 PVERA
+1543 ERA
-1548 GGTLPHGEARF
+1548 RGTLPQGEAAS
-1559 PAVAAAE
+1559 PAVPAAE
-1566 DGGARPGG
+1566 DGDGPDR
-1574 TLEERA
+1574 TLEERT
-1580 CRYLVGLLA
+1580 CQYLVDFLA
-1589 SELRMPAE
+1589 AELRVPAE
-1597 RIDAEDALEHYG
+1597 RIDADDALEHYG

-1616 NLTNRLEKVFGSLSK
+1616 NLTNRLETVFGSLPK

-1641 ALSGYFLGAHRPRLA
+1641 ALSGYLLGAHRPRLV
-1656 ELLAAEAQ
+1656 ELLATEAQ
-1664 EPTGTP
+1664 EPSGTS
-1670 ADGVTSRGRT
+1670 ADAPRGAT
-1680 RSGRTTRPAAVR
+1680 RSGRTRPVVVR
-1692 RSRREPE
+1692 RSRPEPV

-1730 RDSITEVPADRWDHG
+1730 RDSVTEIPADRWDHA
-1745 PYFDPDK
+1745 PYFDPDM

-1759 TKWGGFLDGVDRF
+1759 AKWGGFLDGVDRF

-1802 EDAGYTRETLS
+1802 EDAGYTREALS
-1813 DCADR
+1813 RCADR

-1846 RNITLSGSA
+1846 RNVTLSGSA

-1862 SYVFDLHGPSLAV
+1862 SYVFDLHGPSMAV

-1982 SVPNPRAQYNV
+1982 SVPNPRAQYDV

-2000 AGVDAEAVSYVEAH
+2000 AGVDAESVSYVEAH

-2067 LLQMKHGQLAPSLH
+2067 LLQMKHGRIVPSLH

-2094 PFYVARELAQWSRP
+2094 PFYVAREPERWSRP
-2108 TGADGTATPRIAG
+2108 TGHDGTTAPRIAG

-2144 PADGLPP
+2144 PDGVPP
-2151 EGGPAAVV
+2151 AGGPAVVV
-2159 LSARTDDGLRA
+2159 LSARTDDALRA
-2170 QADQLLRWTT
+2170 QAGQLLRWTT
-2180 EGEGAA
+2180 EGEGAEA
-2186 TELADIAHTLQTGR
+2186 GLADIAHTLQTGR

-2208 LIAATIG
+2208 LIAATTA
-2215 ELAVKLRAFLDGE
+2215 ELVAGITAFLDGE
-2228 AGITGL
+2228 AGIPGL
-2234 YRGRVERRQGALAV
+2234 YRGRVERRQGSLAV
-2248 FTADADQTRTLDAAL
+2248 FTADVDQTRTLDAAL
-2263 AQRAYGE
+2263 ARREYGE
-2270 LVELWTTGLVV
+2270 LVQLWTTGLVV
-2281 DWTKLHDASGAAPRR
+2281 DWSKLRDASEYAPRR

-2306 ERHWLAGGSATEQ
+2306 ERHWPAGVTAT
-2319 GQAAGPAHLHPL
+2319 GQSRADRPAQLHPL

-2337 TLHGQRFTSVYT
+2337 TLHGQRFTSVFT

-2354 LRDHQVRGK
+2354 LRDHQVRGR

-2413 LRPEVHGEVGFEI
+2413 LRPEKDGEVGFEI
-2426 LSPGDP
+2426 LGPGDT

-2437 DAVHSEGVV
+2437 GTVHSEGVV
-2446 HVTSHP
+2446 HVTTRP
-2452 ATVDPDV
+2452 AAADAGGH
-2459 RVDLL
+2459 VDLPL
-2464 RLRDACPTP
+2464 LRDVCRTP
-2473 GPDADELYATAESRG
+2473 GPEADELYATAEALG
-2488 ISYGPGHRGIQR
+2488 MGYGPGHRGIQR
-2500 LWTGAGQV
+2500 LWTGEGQV
-2508 LARIELPSAVRDT
+2508 LARIALPAAVRDT
-2521 RDAYGLHPSTLD
+2521 RDAYGLHPSTVD
-2533 SSLQACAG
+2533 AALQACAG
-2541 LLSVAAGEEPLL
+2541 LLSGADGEDALP

-2561 EILGPCPPEAWAWL
+2561 EILGPCPSEVWAWV
-2575 RDSADRE
+2575 RDGAGEE
-2582 GDALRRLDIDV
+2582 GDGPRRIDIDV
-2593 CDDDGRVCVRL
+2593 CDDDGRVSVRL
-2604 KGVALRAHTAA
+2604 RGVALRARTTATA
-2615 TTTRELFAAPHW
+2615 TRELFAAPHW
-2627 VAADPAPATAPA
+2627 VVSDPVPATVPA

-2657 AQDATRVVRLT
+2657 ASDTTRVVRVT
-2668 SHATD
+2668 SDATD

-2679 DYALQVF
+2679 DYALHVF
-2686 AEVKR
+2686 DEVKR

-2708 AVEAS
+2708 AVES
-2713 LWTGLAAVLKSAGLE
+2713 PLWTGLAAILKSAALE

-2740 RHDAPERAASR
+2740 RQDAPERSASR
-2751 VTADRAVLA
+2751 VTADRAVLTDLA
-2760 DFGVRYLG
+2760 VRYLG
-2768 DLREVLKWREEDVD
+2768 GLREVLRWREEDVD
-2782 RRAAVTPW
+2782 NRPAVTPW

-2798 TGGAGGLGTVFAHDI
+2798 TGGAGGLGQVFAHDI
-2813 AKRVRGVRIVIA
+2813 AKRVPGARIVIA
-2825 GRSPLDAHKE
+2825 GRSPRDTHKD
-2835 ALLEQLRRHGAE
+2835 ALLDQLRLHGAE
-2847 TIYVRADV
+2847 AVYTQADM
-2855 AVRDDVVT
+2855 AVRDDVT
-2863 LVQETRE
+2863 ALVQDTLE

-2885 SDAFVVRKDADEF
+2885 SDAFAIRKDADEF

-2929 VAGVLGNVGQADYA
+2929 VAGALGNVGQADYA
-2943 AANAFMDAFAAHRN
+2943 AANAFMDAYAAHRN
-2957 ALVARGERRGRTL
+2957 TLVERGERRGRTL
-2970 SVAWPLWADG
+2970 SVAWPLWAGG
-2980 GMRVDAPTERS
+2980 GMHVDAPTERS
-2991 LHERFGLV
+2991 LRERFGLV
-2999 PLPDGEGLRALYLAL
+2999 PLRDEEGLRALYLAM
-3014 ASQSDQVMVLSGD
+3014 ASPSDQVMVLSGD
-3027 RPRIAQTLLA
+3027 RPKITRTLLA
-3037 GLLVDGPAPRPLPP
+3037 GLLVDGPAPRPLPSP
-3051 TDAAAAVAPDG
+3051 EATAAVVPDA
-3062 NRVAA
+3062 NVVAV
-3067 PAEGLD
+3067 PMDGPD
-3073 ENTAQQAVAY
+3073 ENTVQQAVAY

-3092 DLPADRIDAEASLE
+3092 DLPAERIDAEASLE
-3106 DYGVDSVMTME
+3106 EYGVDSVMTME
-3117 MTRALEGVFGSL
+3117 MTRTLEGVFGSL

-3139 IAALTRHFLA
+3139 IAALTHHFLD
-3149 TRPRQVEELLPP
+3149 TRPRQVEELLPS
-3161 AGGRRQIPAVAPDD
+3161 AAGRRQTPAVTPHV
-3175 PEQPGLGAGRTWP
+3175 PERPALGAGRTWP
-3188 VPSAAPAGSTADPA
+3188 VPSAAPSGATAGPA
-3202 LGTGTG
+3202 PGTG

-3243 GDRWDHERFFDPHK
+3243 GDRWDHRRFFDPAK
-3257 GVPGKSYSKWGGF
+3257 GAPGKSYSKWGGF
-3270 LDGVYDFDPQFF
+3270 LEGAYDFDPQFF
-3282 NISPREAEVMDPQE
+3282 SISPREAEVMDPQE

-3344 ALPQGAGAAP
+3344 ALSGDAGAVP
-3354 IVSGSSA
+3354 VVSGSSA

-3399 SGDCDT
+3399 AGDCDT

-3427 LASSDGHCASF
+3427 LASSNGHCASF

-3463 ADGDRIYGVIKG
+3463 ADGDRIYGVVKG

-3491 PLGQAEVVGEALR
+3491 PSGQADVVGEALR

-3527 PIEIAGLCKAFGPYT
+3527 PIEIAGLSKAFGPYT
-3542 EDRGFC
+3542 DDRGFC

-3599 PFVVQQEP
+3599 PFVVQQEL
-3607 AEWPAPVSDDG
+3607 AEWPAPVPDDG

-3632 GAGGSNAHV
+3632 GAAGSNAHV
-3641 VIAEYVPDTPTPRP
+3641 VIAEYVPDSPTPRP
-3655 SADSVPRAVIPL
+3655 PADADPRAVIPL
-3667 SARTTEQLRA
+3667 SARTAEQLRT
-3677 RAEHLVQWLGR
+3677 RAEQLVEWLGR
-3688 PENAELTLTDVAYTL
+3688 PENAELALADVAYTL

-3714 GVVAS
+3714 GVVAA

-3727 LGRFLAGEFAGGEI
+3727 LGRFLAGGFAGGEI
-3741 VRGSVAGS
+3741 VRGSVAGG
-3749 AQTLTLFASDSDL
+3749 AQMLTLFASDSDL

-3788 SWRSL
+3788 NWRTL
-3793 YRTATPR
+3793 HRTGTPR
-3800 RVALPTYPFAAERY
+3800 RVALPSYPFAAERY
-3814 SAFDGLSAAEPTAL
+3814 SAFDDLPATEPNAY
-3828 GGPAPLHPLV
+3828 GGTAPLHPLA

-3862 DRAARI
+3862 DHAARI

-3874 LEMAVAACCLSSRTT
+3874 LEMALAACCLSSRSA
-3889 VEPSAPVVLRDVV
+3889 VGPSAPVVLRDVV
-3902 FAKPLDPADGL
+3902 FAQPLRPADGL

-3925 GDIRFRIRSTPS
+3925 GDIRFRIRSTPL
-3937 GGDGDSDAAEHSEGV
+3937 GGDGDSRAAAHSEGV
-3952 LYFADGAEE
+3952 LYFADGADEA
-3961 TVLDVPALQGACG
+3961 VLDVPALRRAYGS
-3974 GSGLTAEQYY
+3974 SGLTAEQYY
-3984 ERHHGDGFVS
+3984 GRHHDDGLAN
-3994 EPAYRAV
+3994 EPARRAV
-4001 QHIWTGPG
+4001 QHIWTGSG
-4009 HALIQLALPDPV
+4009 HALIQLTLPDPE
-4021 RDTEDGFVLHPGL
+4021 RDTEDGLVLHPGL
-4034 LDAAVQACSDLLGR
+4034 LGAAVQACSDVLGR
-4048 PAGRD
+4048 PAGWEG
-4053 RAYDGGGPAVVHAIE
+4053 ANDGDGPAVVRAIE
-4068 EVLVLDACTASTWAW
+4068 EVLVLDACTASMWAW
-4083 VRPAAQRTGRVGAP
+4083 VRPGAQQAGPGQDP

-4108 RVRIRIGGL
+4108 RVRVRIGGL
-4117 SFDRAASDRD
+4117 TFDREAPDRD
-4127 DSGSAMP
+4127 DPASTTA
-4134 GPAAGHRDT
+4134 GPAAERHDT
-4143 TSREATEARSG
+4143 APAGGTEARG
-4154 QPVLLRSQWEARPAP
+4154 GRPVLLRPQWRARPAQAP
-4169 TRPSGPAA
+4169 QSGSAG
-4177 ARPTVLLAG
+4177 ARTTVLLAG
-4186 LPELAPLLR
+4186 LPELVPFLR
-4195 GDDADVFLLTTEDEA
+4195 GDDADVFLLTSEDEA
-4210 PDGRYS
+4210 PDRRYT
-4216 AYGLQVLRHLR
+4216 AYGLQLLRHLR
-4227 SLMRG
+4227 SIMRG
-4232 ATGRSHVQL
+4232 ATGRNHVQL

-4249 TLLSG
+4249 ILLPG
-4254 LAAMLR
+4254 LSAMLR
-4260 TAHLENP
+4260 TACLENP
-4267 AVTGQVVVLD
+4267 AFTGQVVVLD
-4277 RTDTAERAV
+4277 RTDTPESAV
-4286 LRIREN
+4286 VRIREN
-4292 RGCPEETLVRYVDGL
+4292 RGCPEETLVRYADGL
-4307 REVPVW
+4307 REVRAW
-4313 AECEARSAPHTLPW
+4313 AECESRSAPRTLPW
-4327 KENGIYLV
+4327 KENGVYLL
-4335 AGGAGVLGRA
+4335 AGGGDVLGRA

-4357 TLILV
+4357 TVIVV
-4362 GRSPLDPESREA
+4362 GRPPLDPESDEA
-4374 LQELAADSAVRYE
+4374 SWKPAAGSVVCYE
-4387 QADISS
+4387 QADMSN

-4399 LVARILGRHRGIDG
+4399 LVARILERHRGIDG
-4413 VIHSAGITRDALI
+4413 VIHIAGITRDALI
-4426 VDKSGRDFLD
+4426 VDKAGRDFLD
-4436 VLAPKVAGVVN
+4436 VLAPKAAAVVN

-4464 SLSGVNGGVGQV
+4464 SHSGVNGGVGQV

-4488 ARYRQV
+4488 ALYRQE
-4494 LVAGGERFGHSQS
+4494 LVALGERFGHSQS
-4507 VNWPL
+4507 VDWPL
-4512 WADGLPEPAHSE
+4512 RADGLPEPAYTE
-4524 PGPRPRGAVVP
+4524 PGPRLPGDAEP

-4540 GIGDFHRILH
+4540 GIGDLHRILH
-4550 SEYSQVMVSVPP
+4550 SEHSQVMVPVPP
-4562 AGGLLGDASV
+4562 AGRTLGDTSV
-4572 PTQRQFPTLSTDG
+4572 LTQRKLPTFTTDG

>member
-1 MDSQLEQL
+1 MDSQLERL

-30 QDRMGSPAK
+30 QGSGGSPADVTD
-39 AMDTAT
+39 AP

-54 VWRAADGPA
+54 VWQAADGPA
-63 TGRKPGHVVLLAGPP
+63 TGRKPGHVVLLAGPS

-88 AAIDVRLLR
+88 AAIDVRPLR

-112 QVLTSLRSLAGNP
+112 QVLTALRPLTGDP
-125 ELPSTLVQLV
+125 ELPPTLVQLV
-135 CSLQGEDTLLSGLI
+135 CSPQGEDALLSGLI

-161 IVPQLLLVDPAA
+161 IVPQLLLVDPADEP
-173 GATHTA
+173 GHTA
-179 ARILASRER
+179 VRILASRER
-188 SDDGVVRFRDDVR
+188 SGDAVVRFREGVR
-201 EVLTWHEPASPEHT
+201 EVLTWQETASPEHT
-215 VLPWREGGTYVVTG
+215 ALPWREGGTYVITG

-244 SVQHTSVLLSGRSA
+244 SVQNTSVLLSGRSA
-258 LDSNRRQ
+258 LDGDRRR

-270 YRPHA
+270 NRPHA
-275 RVEYTRLDVADADG
+275 RVEYARLDVADPDA
-289 VEAYLAGVRREHG
+289 VEAYLADVRREHG

-315 DGFVSHKSAEELREV
+315 DGFVSHKSAKDVREV
-330 LAPKTAGTLNLDA
+330 LAPKTAGALNLDA
-343 ASKDDA
+343 ASRDDA

-366 GQSDYAAANAFLDAF
+366 GQCDYAAANAFLDAF

-387 LVAQGLRS
+387 LVAQGLRT

-422 EQTGMHAL
+422 ERTGMHAL

-445 DHCQVMAVEG
+445 DHCQAMAVEG
-455 DGPRIRRTLLRQPAT
+455 DGPRIRRTLLGQPAT
-470 AAGSTPVPAP
+470 TAAAAPVPAS
-480 APAVPEGI
+480 APAVAEDI

-494 DRIVRRLGQMLS
+494 DRVVRRLGQLLS

-522 ADYGIDSIVVT
+522 ANYGIDSIVVT

-557 DALAHYFLR
+557 DALARYFLR
-566 ARRQGCLD
+566 AHRQGCLD
-574 WTGTGTAAARQA
+574 WTGTVAAARQA
-586 DPAPQLTNAS
+586 DPARRPTNVSA
-596 VAERQAPAAAPPTS
+596 AERPTPAAAPPTS
-610 ARTEDAVAV
+610 ERTEDAVAV

-637 NLATG
+637 NLAAG

-689 LFFAISPQEA
+689 LFFGISPQEA
-699 MSMDPQERLFLQESW
+699 MNMDPQERLFLQESW

-843 FGAGGTGFVPGE
+843 FGAGGNGFVPGE

-860 LLKRLSDAERDNDN
+860 LLKRLSDAERDNDD

-907 ALARAGV
+907 ALAGAGV
-914 SAGEVSFVEAHGTG
+914 RADEVSFVEAHGTG
-928 TELGDPIEAD
+928 TELGDPIEVD

-945 SDTGSRQHCAIGS
+945 SGTGSPQHCAIGS

-969 AGIAGLLKVVLQMQH
+969 AGIAGLLKVILQMQH
-984 GHIAGSLHAQEPNP
+984 GRIAAGLHAQDPNP

-1017 RPAVMGG
+1017 RPAVIGG

-1056 ADPAPVP
+1056 ADPAPAP
-1063 AHEGAPRLVVLSA
+1063 AQEGAPRLIVLSA
-1076 KDTER
+1076 KDAGR
-1081 LRERARDLHDWLLAQ
+1081 LRERARDLLDWLRGQ
-1096 DPAALDLDAVAHTLQ
+1096 NPAGPDLGAVAHTLQ

-1116 MDARLALP
+1116 MDVRLAL
-1124 AGSPA
+1124 AVASA
-1129 DLTRKLA
+1129 AELTAKLA
-1136 AFVAGEQDVEDLY
+1136 AFVAGEDVDDLY

-1185 LGLWAKGLSVDWGK
+1185 LGLWVKGLSVDWGK
-1199 LYGSQRPRMLPLPG
+1199 LYGAQRPRTLPLPG

-1223 GDLTAE
+1223 GDLAAE

-1237 GRLHPLV
+1237 ARLHPLV

-1261 GEEFF
+1261 GDEFF

-1274 RKVLPAAAHLE
+1274 RKVLPAAAYLE
-1285 MARAALDASLDGR
+1285 MARAALEASLDGR
-1298 TRRTVLRN
+1298 PGRTALRN
-1306 VVWAQPLTVGENAAR
+1306 VVWAQPLTVAENAAR

-1332 AVPVSGEAGDAGEV
+1332 AAGEV
-1346 AFEISSVPG
+1346 AFEISGVAG
-1355 ADPDT
+1355 GEPDT
-1360 DAVVHSQGTARALAG
+1360 DAVVHSQGTVRALAD
-1375 GGASVAVDVAAL
+1375 GGAPAAVDVDAL
-1387 RAACGSARLDA
+1387 RAACGVVLMDA
-1398 EECYRVYRSM
+1398 EECYRIYRSM
-1408 GLDYGPAHRGVESVA
+1408 GLAYGPAHRGVESVA
-1423 IGDGQALARLLLPSG
+1423 IGDGQALARLRLPSG
-1438 MSADADGYVLHP
+1438 TPADADGYVLHP

-1468 DRADPASA
+1468 DLADPAPA
-1476 TLHLP
+1476 MLHLP

-1490 GPCTGQMW
+1490 GPCTAQMW

-1503 SDDDQPDLGIR
+1503 SDDDQPELGIR

-1521 DDTGVPRCRLRGFTS
+1521 DDAGAPRCLLRGFTS
-1536 RAYAADV
+1536 RAYAADASA
-1543 PVERA
+1543 ERA
-1548 GGTLPHGEARF
+1548 GRALPHGETTS

-1580 CRYLVGLLA
+1580 GQYLVGLLA

-1597 RIDAEDALEHYG
+1597 RIDADDALEHYG

-1641 ALSGYFLGAHRPRLA
+1641 ALAGYFLGAHRPRLV
-1656 ELLAAEAQ
+1656 ELLVDEAQ
-1664 EPTGTP
+1664 EPS
-1670 ADGVTSRGRT
+1670 VTSTDGIAGT
-1680 RSGRTTRPAAVR
+1680 RSAHTRPAVVR
-1692 RSRREPE
+1692 RSRREPV
-1699 GRDTEIAVVG
+1699 GGDTEIAVIG

-1716 ARNIREFWR
+1716 ARNVREFWR

-1730 RDSITEVPADRWDHG
+1730 RDSVTEIPADRWDHG

-1752 NAPGKTY
+1752 NASGKTY

-1813 DCADR
+1813 R
-1818 GLPGNVGV
+1818 HEGHGLPGNVGV
-1826 FVGVMYEEYQL
+1826 FVGVMYQEYQL

-1846 RNITLSGSA
+1846 RNVTLSGSA

-1894 TGGCEL
+1894 TGGCEV

-1932 FGQGGDGYVP
+1932 FGEGGDGYVP

-1962 TVYGVIRATSVN
+1962 TIYGVIRATSVN

-1993 IGHALRE
+1993 IGQALRE
-2000 AGVDAEAVSYVEAH
+2000 AGVDAAAVSYVEAH

-2025 IAGLTRAFRE
+2025 ISGLTRAFRE
-2035 HTDRTQFCAI
+2035 HTDRKQFCAI

-2067 LLQMKHGQLAPSLH
+2067 LLQMKHGELAPSLH

-2094 PFYVARELAQWSRP
+2094 PFYVARESAQWSRP
-2108 TGADGTATPRIAG
+2108 TGADGTAMPRIAG

-2138 YLPAPR
+2138 HIPAAR

-2151 EGGPAAVV
+2151 EGGPAVIV
-2159 LSARTDDGLRA
+2159 LSARTDDGLLA
-2170 QADQLLRWTT
+2170 QADQLLRWTA

-2186 TELADIAHTLQTGR
+2186 ARLADIAHTLQTGR
-2200 EAYEERLG
+2200 DAYEERLG
-2208 LIAATIG
+2208 LIAATTG
-2215 ELAVKLRAFLDGE
+2215 ELTVKLRAFLDGE
-2228 AGITGL
+2228 TGITGL

-2248 FTADADQTRTLDAAL
+2248 FTADAEQTRTLDAAL
-2263 AQRAYGE
+2263 AQRAYDE
-2270 LVELWTTGLVV
+2270 LVKLWTTGLVV
-2281 DWTKLHDASGAAPRR
+2281 DWTKLHDASEFAPRR

-2306 ERHWLAGGSATEQ
+2306 ERHWLADGTATEPSRAE
-2319 GQAAGPAHLHPL
+2319 GQAQLHPL

-2354 LRDHQVRGK
+2354 LRDHQVKGK

-2413 LRPEVHGEVGFEI
+2413 LRPEQHGEVAFEI

-2437 DAVHSEGVV
+2437 DTVHSEGVAY
-2446 HVTSHP
+2446 VTSQP
-2452 ATVDPDV
+2452 ATENPDV
-2459 RVDLL
+2459 RVDLS
-2464 RLRDACPTP
+2464 RLRDACRIP
-2473 GPDADELYATAESRG
+2473 GPDADELYATAEARG
-2488 ISYGPGHRGIQR
+2488 IAYGPGHRGIER
-2500 LWTGAGQV
+2500 LWTGDGQV
-2508 LARIELPSAVRDT
+2508 LARIALPSTVRDT
-2521 RDAYGLHPSTLD
+2521 RDAYGLHPSTVD

-2541 LLSVAAGEEPLL
+2541 LLSAADGEAPP
-2553 LPFALDEA
+2553 LPFALDEV
-2561 EILGPCPPEAWAWL
+2561 EILGPCPPEAWAWV

-2582 GDALRRLDIDV
+2582 GDGLRRLDIDV

-2604 KGVALRAHTAA
+2604 KGVALRAQTAA

-2627 VAADPAPATAPA
+2627 VAADPAPVTAPA

-2657 AQDATRVVRLT
+2657 AQDTRLEARDTTRVVRLT
-2668 SHATD
+2668 SDATD

-2708 AVEAS
+2708 AVESS
-2713 LWTGLAAVLKSAGLE
+2713 LWTGLAAILKSAGLE
-2728 NPRLLGQMVLVD
+2728 NPRLLGQLVLVD
-2740 RHDAPERAASR
+2740 RQDAPERAASR

-2760 DFGVRYLG
+2760 DFAVRYLG
-2768 DLREVLKWREEDVD
+2768 GLREVLKWREEDLD
-2782 RRAAVTPW
+2782 CRPAVTPW

-2798 TGGAGGLGTVFAHDI
+2798 TGGAGGLGAVFAHDI
-2813 AKRVRGVRIVIA
+2813 AEQVRGARIVIA
-2825 GRSPLDAHKE
+2825 GRSPRDADKD
-2835 ALLEQLRRHGAE
+2835 ALLERLRKHGAE
-2847 TIYVRADV
+2847 TIYVQADV
-2855 AVRDDVVT
+2855 TVRDDVVT

-2870 RYGRIDGVLHAAGFT
+2870 RYGRIDGILHAAGST
-2885 SDAFVVRKDADEF
+2885 SDAFVMRKDADEF

-2929 VAGVLGNVGQADYA
+2929 VAGALGNVGQADYA
-2943 AANAFMDAFAAHRN
+2943 CANAFMDAFAAHRN

-2999 PLPDGEGLRALYLAL
+2999 PLPDREGLRALYLAL
-3014 ASQSDQVMVLSGD
+3014 ASPSDQVMVVSGD
-3027 RPRIAQTLLA
+3027 RPRIARTLLA
-3037 GLLVDGPAPRPLPP
+3037 GLLVDSPAPRSRPAP
-3051 TDAAAAVAPDG
+3051 DAAAAEVPDG
-3062 NRVAA
+3062 SRAA
-3067 PAEGLD
+3067 VPAEGPD

-3117 MTRALEGVFGSL
+3117 MTRTLEGVFGPL

-3139 IAALTRHFLA
+3139 ITALTRHLLE
-3149 TRPRQVEELLPP
+3149 TRPQQVGELLPA
-3161 AGGRRQIPAVAPDD
+3161 AGGHRQTPAVAPDA
-3175 PEQPGLGAGRTWP
+3175 PERPVLGAGRTWP
-3188 VPSAAPAGSTADPA
+3188 VPSVAPAGSTADPA
-3202 LGTGTG
+3202 PGAATG

-3232 AAGKDCVTEIP
+3232 AAGKDCVTEVP
-3243 GDRWDHERFFDPHK
+3243 GDRWDHARFFDPAK
-3257 GVPGKSYSKWGGF
+3257 GTPGKSYSKWGGF
-3270 LDGVYDFDPQFF
+3270 LDGAYDFDPQFF
-3282 NISPREAEVMDPQE
+3282 NISPREAEIMDPQE

-3338 EYQLYS
+3338 EYQLYG
-3344 ALPQGAGAAP
+3344 ALSQGAGAAP
-3354 IVSGSSA
+3354 TVSGSSA

-3372 FRGPSMSVDTMC
+3372 FRGPSLSVDTMC
-3384 SSSLMAVH
+3384 SASLMAVH

-3427 LASSDGHCASF
+3427 LASSDGRCASF

-3491 PLGQAEVVGEALR
+3491 PLGQAEVIGEALR

-3512 VSYIDANSVGTSLGD
+3512 VSYIDANSIGTSLGD
-3527 PIEIAGLCKAFGPYT
+3527 PIEIAGLSKAFGPYT
-3542 EDRGFC
+3542 DDRGFC

-3572 LLQLQHG
+3572 LLQLQHR
-3579 RLAPSLHASTLNP
+3579 RLAPTLHASTLNP
-3592 HIDFEQT
+3592 HIDFEQS

-3641 VIAEYVPDTPTPRP
+3641 VIAEYVPDSTTPGSP
-3655 SADSVPRAVIPL
+3655 AAAVPRAVVPL

-3677 RAEHLVQWLGR
+3677 RAERLVEWLGR
-3688 PENAELTLTDVAYTL
+3688 PENADLALTDVAYTL
-3703 QVGREAREERL
+3703 QVGREPREERL

-3719 SVPDLVER
+3719 SVPDLVEK

-3741 VRGSVAGS
+3741 VRGSVAGG

-3776 KLLELWVSGVPV
+3776 KLLELWVNGVPV

-3793 YRTATPR
+3793 YGTETPR

-3814 SAFDGLSAAEPTAL
+3814 SAFDDLSAPEPNAL

-3862 DRAARI
+3862 DRVART

-3874 LEMAVAACCLSSRTT
+3874 LEMAVAASCLSSRAT
-3889 VEPSAPVVLRDVV
+3889 VDPSAPVVLRDVV
-3902 FAKPLDPADGL
+3902 FARPLDPADGL

-3937 GGDGDSDAAEHSEGV
+3937 GGDGDADAVEHSEGV

-3961 TVLDVPALQGACG
+3961 TVLDVPALRRACG

-3984 ERHHGDGFVS
+3984 GRHHDDRPAH

-4001 QHIWTGPG
+4001 QSIGTGPG
-4009 HALIQLALPDPV
+4009 HALIQLALPAPA

-4034 LDAAVQACSDLLGR
+4034 LGAAVQACSDVLGR
-4048 PAGRD
+4048 SAGQD
-4053 RAYDGGGPAVVHAIE
+4053 GAYAGGGPAVIRAID
-4068 EVLVLDACTASTWAW
+4068 EVLVLDACTASMWAW
-4083 VRPAAQRTGRVGAP
+4083 VRPGARQAGDAQAP

-4117 SFDRAASDRD
+4117 QFDRAASDRAD
-4127 DSGSAMP
+4127 HGPTTLA
-4134 GPAAGHRDT
+4134 PAAEHRDT
-4143 TSREATEARSG
+4143 PSVVGTEARSG
-4154 QPVLLRSQWEARPAP
+4154 QPVLLHSQWQARPAP
-4169 TRPSGPAA
+4169 ARPSGLTA

-4195 GDDADVFLLTTEDEA
+4195 GDDADVFVLTADDEV
-4210 PDGRYS
+4210 PDSRYT

-4227 SLMRG
+4227 SIMRG
-4232 ATGRSHVQL
+4232 ADGRNHVQL
-4241 VVPGTPDA
+4241 VLPGTPDA

-4260 TAHLENP
+4260 TARLENP

-4277 RTDTAERAV
+4277 RTDTSERAV

-4292 RGCPEETLVRYVDGL
+4292 RGCPDETLVRYVDGL
-4307 REVPVW
+4307 REVPAW
-4313 AECEARSAPHTLPW
+4313 AECEVRSAPHTLPW
-4327 KENGIYLV
+4327 KENGTYLV
-4335 AGGAGVLGRA
+4335 ADGAGALGRA

-4357 TLILV
+4357 TVVLV
-4362 GRSPLDPESREA
+4362 GRSPLDRESREA
-4374 LQELAADSAVRYE
+4374 LQNLAGDSAVSYE

-4399 LVARILGRHRGIDG
+4399 LIARILERHRGIDG
-4413 VIHSAGITRDALI
+4413 VIHSAGIARDALI

-4436 VLAPKVAGVVN
+4436 VLAPETAGVVN

-4457 DFFVTFS
+4457 DFFVTCS

-4476 DGAAANAFLDAY
+4476 DGAAVNAFLDAY
-4488 ARYRQV
+4488 ARHRQD

-4507 VNWPL
+4507 VIWPPR
-4512 WADGLPEPAHSE
+4512 AD
-4524 PGPRPRGAVVP
+4524 
-4535 PPEAA
+4535 
-4540 GIGDFHRILH
+4540 GIGDLHRILR
-4550 SEYSQVMVSVPP
+4550 SEYGQVMVSVPSVGR
-4562 AGGLLGDASV
+4562 ALGDAPV
-4572 PTQRQFPTLSTDG
+4572 PTQRKFPTFSTDG
-4585 TDS
+4585 ADS

>member
-9 LLDLKADR
+9 LLELRANR
-17 VSKEHVKRFLKDR
+17 VSKEHVKRFLKSR
-30 QDRMGSPAK
+30 HGQVASPGGAPVGVP
-39 AMDTAT
+39 

-63 TGRKPGHVVLLAGPP
+63 TGREPGQVVLLAGPS
-78 ALEHALREQD
+78 ALEPALRERD
-88 AAIDVRLLR
+88 ATIDVRLLR

-112 QVLTSLRSLAGNP
+112 QVLTALRSLVGNQ
-125 ELPSTLVQLV
+125 ELPYTLVQLV
-135 CSLQGEDTLLSGLI
+135 CSRQGEDALLSGLI
-149 GMVRSAGLENPG
+149 SMVRSAGLENPR
-161 IVPQLLLVDPAA
+161 IVPQLVLVDADA
-173 GATHTA
+173 GSTHTA
-179 ARILASRER
+179 AAQILASRECSGDR
-188 SDDGVVRFRDDVR
+188 VVRFRDGVR
-201 EVLTWHEPASPEHT
+201 EVLTWHELASPEHP

-244 SVQHTSVLLSGRSA
+244 SVQNVSVLLCGRSA
-258 LDSNRRQ
+258 LDSSRRQ

-270 YRPHA
+270 HRPHA
-275 RVEYTRLDVADADG
+275 RVEYARLDVVDRGG

-315 DGFVSHKSAEELREV
+315 DGFVSQKSAEELREV
-330 LAPKTAGTLNLDA
+330 LAPKVAGTLNLDA

-349 LDFFALFSST
+349 LDFFALFSSA

-381 AHHRGG
+381 AHHRGSV
-387 LVAQGLRS
+387 VAQGQRS

-406 AEGGMPV
+406 AEGGMSV

-422 EQTGMHAL
+422 EQTGMYAL
-430 RTESGIRVFHESLGS
+430 RTESGIRVFHDSLAS

-455 DGPRIRRTLLRQPAT
+455 DGARIRRTLLSQPAT
-470 AAGSTPVPAP
+470 AVGSAPVPASTT
-480 APAVPEGI
+480 AVPVGI

-494 DRIVRRLGQMLS
+494 DKIVRRLAQMLS

-517 AQVPL
+517 AQAPL
-522 ADYGIDSIVVT
+522 TNYGIDSIVVT
-533 RLNRKLADVFPDLPK
+533 RLNRKLAEIFPDLPR

-557 DALAHYFLR
+557 DALAGYFLR
-566 ARRQGCLD
+566 AHRQGCLD
-574 WTGTGTAAARQA
+574 WTGTTPTTTPPRQA
-586 DPAPQLTNAS
+586 TPAPQLTNAS
-596 VAERQAPAAAPPTS
+596 AAERQAPAVASITS
-610 ARTEDAVAV
+610 ARTDDAVAI

-728 DAHRRRVGV
+728 DAHHRSVGV

-776 LDLTGPSLPVDTLC
+776 LDLKGPSLPVDTLC

-804 RRGECDLAVAGGVNL
+804 RRGECDLAIAGGVNL

-843 FGAGGTGFVPGE
+843 FGAGGNGFVPGE

-886 GGRTNGYTVPSPV
+886 GGRTNGYTVPNPV

-907 ALARAGV
+907 ALDRAGV
-914 SAGEVSFVEAHGTG
+914 SADEVSFVETHGTG
-928 TELGDPIEAD
+928 TELGDPIEVD
-938 GLAQAFA
+938 GLVQAFA
-945 SDTGSRQHCAIGS
+945 SDTDSRQHCAIGS
-958 LKSNIGHLEAA
+958 AKSGIGHLEAA

-984 GHIAGSLHAQEPNP
+984 GHIAASLHAQELNP

-1009 QRETTEWT
+1009 QQETTEWT
-1017 RPAVMGG
+1017 RPTVMGG
-1024 DGETT
+1024 DGQTVEC
-1029 EGDRIAGVSSFG
+1029 DRIAGVSSFG
-1041 AGGSNAHVVVAEYRR
+1041 AGGSNAHVVLAEYRR
-1056 ADPAPVP
+1056 PDPAPVP
-1063 AHEGAPRLVVLSA
+1063 THEVAPRLIVLSA

-1081 LRERARDLHDWLLAQ
+1081 LRERAQDLLDWLLPQ
-1096 DPAALDLDAVAHTLQ
+1096 DPAALDLGAVAHTLQ

-1116 MDARLALP
+1116 MEVRLALP
-1124 AGSPA
+1124 VGSPA

-1136 AFVAGEQDVEDLY
+1136 AFVAGDQDIEDLH
-1149 LGNVKEHR
+1149 LGVVKDHR
-1157 EALTALGDDGDMAT
+1157 ETLAALGDDSDMAT
-1171 TVDVWIEKGKFDRL
+1171 TVDGWIEKGRFDRL
-1185 LGLWAKGLSVDWGK
+1185 LGLWVKGLGVDWGK
-1199 LYGSQRPRMLPLPG
+1199 LYGPQRPRMLPLPG

-1223 GDLTAE
+1223 GDLAAE
-1229 PGPVDSGA
+1229 PGRVGSSA

-1274 RKVLPAAAHLE
+1274 RKVLPAAAYLE
-1285 MARAALDASLDGR
+1285 MARAALDASLDER

-1306 VVWAQPLTVGENAAR
+1306 VVWAQPLTVADNAAHVR
-1321 VMTTLYAAQAG
+1321 TTLYAAHAD
-1332 AVPVSGEAGDAGEV
+1332 AAGEV

-1355 ADPDT
+1355 SDPDA
-1360 DAVVHSQGTARALAG
+1360 DAVVHSQGMVRSLAST
-1375 GGASVAVDVAAL
+1375 GAPAAVDVAAL
-1387 RAACGSARLDA
+1387 RVACGAARLDA
-1398 EECYRVYRSM
+1398 EQCYRSYRAM
-1408 GLDYGPAHRGVESVA
+1408 GLDYGPAHRGIESVE
-1423 IGDGQALARLLLPSG
+1423 IGDGQALARLRLPSG
-1438 MSADADGYVLHP
+1438 PADVDSYVLHP

-1468 DRADPASA
+1468 DTAAV
-1476 TLHLP
+1476 LHLP
-1481 FALDELDIL
+1481 FALDELEIL
-1490 GPCTGQMW
+1490 GPCTPEMW

-1503 SDDDQPDLGIR
+1503 SDDDQPNLGIR

-1521 DDTGVPRCRLRGFTS
+1521 DNAGAPRCRLRGFTS
-1536 RAYAADV
+1536 RAYEAETSIA
-1543 PVERA
+1543 RA
-1548 GGTLPHGEARF
+1548 GGILSHDAAQF
-1559 PAVAAAE
+1559 SAVPATE
-1566 DGGARPGG
+1566 DSGTRPGA
-1574 TLEERA
+1574 TLKERA
-1580 CRYLVGLLA
+1580 CQYLVGFLA
-1589 SELRMPAE
+1589 SELRLPAE
-1597 RIDAEDALEHYG
+1597 RIDADDALEHYG

-1616 NLTNRLEKVFGSLSK
+1616 NLTNRLERVFGSLPK

-1641 ALSGYFLGAHRPRLA
+1641 ALSGYFLDVHRARLV
-1656 ELLAAEAQ
+1656 ELLAADAQ
-1664 EPTGTP
+1664 ESSRTSVDNV
-1670 ADGVTSRGRT
+1670 ASRGGARSEHT
-1680 RSGRTTRPAAVR
+1680 RLAVAR
-1692 RSRREPE
+1692 RRRREPVD
-1699 GRDTEIAVVG
+1699 RDTEIAIVG

-1730 RDSITEVPADRWDHG
+1730 RDCITEIPADRWDHG

-1752 NAPGKTY
+1752 NAPSRTY
-1759 TKWGGFLDGVDRF
+1759 TKWGGFLDDVDLF
-1772 DSLFFNIA
+1772 DSLFFGIA

-1813 DCADR
+1813 HYADR

-1894 TGGCEL
+1894 TAGCEL
-1900 AVAGGVNLSL
+1900 AIAGGVNLSL
-1910 HPNKFLM
+1910 HPNKYLM

-1932 FGQGGDGYVP
+1932 FGEGGDGYVP

-1962 TVYGVIRATSVN
+1962 TIYGVIRATSVN

-2000 AGVDAEAVSYVEAH
+2000 AGVDAAAVSYVEAH

-2035 HTDRTQFCAI
+2035 HTNRTQFCAI

-2081 SEVLNPHIDFDGS
+2081 SEVLNPNIDFDGS
-2094 PFYVARELAQWSRP
+2094 PFYVARKLAPWSRP
-2108 TGADGTATPRIAG
+2108 TGAGGTATPRIAG

-2138 YLPAPR
+2138 YISVRSCADVLPS
-2144 PADGLPP
+2144 

-2186 TELADIAHTLQTGR
+2186 TELADIAYTLQTGR

-2208 LIAATIG
+2208 LIAATTG
-2215 ELAVKLRAFLDGE
+2215 ELTVKLRAFLDGE
-2228 AGITGL
+2228 EGVTGL
-2234 YRGRVERRQGALAV
+2234 YRGRVERRQGTLAV
-2248 FTADADQTRTLDAAL
+2248 VTAEADQARTLAAAL
-2263 AQRAYGE
+2263 VQRAYGE
-2270 LVELWTTGLVV
+2270 LLTLWTTGLVV
-2281 DWTKLHDASGAAPRR
+2281 DWTKLHDEAAPRR
-2296 ISMPTYPFQG
+2296 VSMPTYPFQG
-2306 ERHWLAGGSATEQ
+2306 ERHWLVSGAATEQ
-2319 GQAAGPAHLHPL
+2319 GQLMGPAQLHPL

-2337 TLHGQRFTSVYT
+2337 TLDGQRFTSVYT

-2354 LRDHQVRGK
+2354 LRDHQVRGRR
-2363 PVLSGAA
+2363 VLSGAA

-2385 PYRVSSIRNVVW
+2385 PYSISSIRNVVW
-2397 TRPVTLHEPG
+2397 TRPVTMHERG

-2413 LRPEVHGEVGFEI
+2413 LRPTEHDEVGFEI
-2426 LSPGDP
+2426 LGSGGS
-2432 AAGTA
+2432 ATGTA
-2437 DAVHSEGVV
+2437 DVVHSEGVV
-2446 HVTSHP
+2446 RVTSHP
-2452 ATVDPDV
+2452 ATVTAEV
-2459 RVDLL
+2459 RVDLS
-2464 RLRDACPTP
+2464 RLRDECRNA
-2473 GPDADELYATAESRG
+2473 GPDADELYATCVARG
-2488 ISYGPGHRGIQR
+2488 ITYGPAHRGIQR

-2508 LARIELPSAVRDT
+2508 LARIALPSTVRDT
-2521 RDAYGLHPSTLD
+2521 RDTYGLHPSIVD

-2541 LLSVAAGEEPLL
+2541 LLSVADSEESLL
-2553 LPFALDEA
+2553 LPFALDEV

-2575 RDSADRE
+2575 RDSAGRE
-2582 GDALRRLDIDV
+2582 GDGLRRIDIDI
-2593 CDDDGRVCVRL
+2593 CDDDGRVGIRL
-2604 KGVALRAHTAA
+2604 KGVALRAHPAP

-2627 VAADPAPATAPA
+2627 VAEDPAPATDPA
-2639 PEGLVLVVELPEV
+2639 PEGLVLVAELPEV

-2657 AQDATRVVRLT
+2657 AQDTRRVVRLK
-2668 SHATD
+2668 SSALD
-2673 VGRRYT
+2673 IGDRYT
-2679 DYALQVF
+2679 DYALHVF
-2686 AEVKR
+2686 DEVKR

-2697 HHPVRVQLVAP
+2697 RHPVRVQLVAS
-2708 AVEAS
+2708 AVEPS
-2713 LWTGLAAVLKSAGLE
+2713 LWTGLAAILKSAGLE
-2728 NPRLLGQMVLVD
+2728 NPRLLGQLVLVD
-2740 RHDAPERAASR
+2740 HRDEPERAASQ
-2751 VTADRAVLA
+2751 VMADRAVLA

-2768 DLREVLKWREEDVD
+2768 GIREVLKWREEDFD
-2782 RRAAVTPW
+2782 RRSAVMPW

-2798 TGGAGGLGTVFAHDI
+2798 TGGAGGLGTVFANDI
-2813 AKRVRGVRIVIA
+2813 ALRVRGVRIVIA
-2825 GRSPLDAHKE
+2825 GRSPHDAHKD

-2847 TIYVRADV
+2847 TIYVQADV
-2855 AVRDDVVT
+2855 AVKADVVT
-2863 LVQETRE
+2863 LVRETRE
-2870 RYGRIDGVLHAAGFT
+2870 RYGRIDGVLHAAGFAN
-2885 SDAFVVRKDADEF
+2885 DAFVIRKDADEF

-2929 VAGVLGNVGQADYA
+2929 VAGALGNVGQADYA

-2957 ALVARGERRGRTL
+2957 ALVARGERQGRTL

-2980 GMRVDAPTERS
+2980 GMQVDAVTERS
-2991 LHERFGLV
+2991 LHDRFGLV
-2999 PLPDGEGLRALYLAL
+2999 PLPDGDGVRALYLAL

-3037 GLLVDGPAPRPLPP
+3037 GLLVDGPAPRSLPSP
-3051 TDAAAAVAPDG
+3051 EVVAGALSDG
-3062 NRVAA
+3062 NRVTV
-3067 PAEGLD
+3067 PTDGLD

-3083 FKRLLASVI
+3083 FKRLLASAI
-3092 DLPADRIDAEASLE
+3092 DLPAARIDAEVSLE

-3117 MTRALEGVFGSL
+3117 MTRTLEGVFGSL
-3129 PKTLFFEHRT
+3129 PKTLFFEHQT
-3139 IAALTRHFLA
+3139 IAALTRHFLETYPGRVREFLPSA
-3149 TRPRQVEELLPP
+3149 GVRRQVPTT
-3161 AGGRRQIPAVAPDD
+3161 VAPVDH
-3175 PEQPGLGAGRTWP
+3175 EQPVLGAGRTWP
-3188 VPSAAPAGSTADPA
+3188 LRSASPAKNTADSAP
-3202 LGTGTG
+3202 GTETG
-3208 DTAIIGLAG
+3208 DIAIIGLAG

-3243 GDRWDHERFFDPHK
+3243 GDRWDHKRFFDPDK
-3257 GVPGKSYSKWGGF
+3257 GAPGKSYSKWGGF

-3282 NISPREAEVMDPQE
+3282 NISPREAEIMDPQE
-3296 RLFLQCVHETLEDAG
+3296 RLFLQCVHDTVEDAG

-3338 EYQLYS
+3338 EYQLFS
-3344 ALPQGAGAAP
+3344 ALSQEVGATP

-3372 FRGPSMSVDTMC
+3372 LRGPSMSVDTMC

-3392 LACRSLE
+3392 LACQSLK

-3422 LSQGR
+3422 LSQSR
-3427 LASSDGHCASF
+3427 LASSSGHCASF
-3438 GAGGDGYAPGEGVG
+3438 GAGGDGYVPGEGVG

-3463 ADGDRIYGVIKG
+3463 ADGDRIYGVVKG
-3475 TAANHRGRTSG
+3475 TAANHRGRTNG

-3491 PLGQAEVVGEALR
+3491 PLGQADVVGEALT
-3504 RAGVNARD
+3504 RAGVDARA
-3512 VSYIDANSVGTSLGD
+3512 VSYIDANSTGTPLGD

-3542 EDRGFC
+3542 DDRGFC

-3579 RLAPSLHASTLNP
+3579 HLAPSLHASTLNP

-3599 PFVVQQEP
+3599 PFVLQQELS
-3607 AEWPAPVSDDG
+3607 EWPAPVSADG
-3618 TRGALPRVAGVSAF
+3618 TRSALPRVAGVSAF

-3641 VIAEYVPDTPTPRP
+3641 VIAEYVPDSPTARP
-3655 SADSVPRAVIPL
+3655 STDAVSRAVIPL
-3667 SARTTEQLRA
+3667 SARTIEQLRA
-3677 RAEHLVQWLGR
+3677 RAEQLVEWLGR
-3688 PENAELTLTDVAYTL
+3688 PENAELALTDVAYTL

-3714 GVVAS
+3714 GVIATSVA
-3719 SVPDLVER
+3719 DLVEK
-3727 LGRFLAGEFAGGEI
+3727 LGQFLAGEFGIGEI
-3741 VRGSVAGS
+3741 VRGSATGET
-3749 AQTLTLFASDSDL
+3749 QTLTLFAPDSDL
-3762 DVMIAAWAEKGKYE
+3762 DVMIAAWADKEKYE

-3788 SWRSL
+3788 SWQL
-3793 YRTATPR
+3793 LHRTATGR

-3814 SAFDGLSAAEPTAL
+3814 FAFDDLPAAEPGPL
-3828 GGPAPLHPLV
+3828 DGPAPLHPLV

-3843 DFTEQRFTSVVTG
+3843 DFTEQRFTSVLTG

-3862 DRAARI
+3862 GHAAQTM
-3868 VPGAAF
+3868 PSAAF

-3889 VEPSAPVVLRDVV
+3889 VEPSAPVVLRNVG
-3902 FAKPLDPADGL
+3902 FAQPLGVADGP
-3913 REVHVGLRPEDD
+3913 REWHIGLRPDDD
-3925 GDIRFRIRSTPS
+3925 GDIRFHIRSTPS
-3937 GGDGDSDAAEHSEGV
+3937 GVASDVDAVVHSEGV

-3961 TVLDVPALQGACG
+3961 TVLDVLALQGACG
-3974 GSGLTAEQYY
+3974 GPSLTAEQYY
-3984 ERHHGDGFVS
+3984 ERYHDNGVAH
-3994 EPAYRAV
+3994 EPAYRAIR
-4001 QHIWTGPG
+4001 HIWTGPG
-4009 HALIQLALPDPV
+4009 QALIQLALPDPV
-4021 RDTEDGFVLHPGL
+4021 RDTERGLVLHPGL
-4034 LDAAVQACSDLLGR
+4034 LDAAVQACSDVLGR
-4048 PAGRD
+4048 SVGQD
-4053 RAYDGGGPAVVHAIE
+4053 RSDGGGGPAVVRAID
-4068 EVLVLDACTASTWAW
+4068 EVLVLDACTDSMWAW
-4083 VRPAAQRTGRVGAP
+4083 VRPSSEQVGDSAVL
-4097 GFDLDLADEQG
+4097 GFDIDLADEQG

-4117 SFDRAASDRD
+4117 SFDRATSDSD
-4127 DSGSAMP
+4127 Q
-4134 GPAAGHRDT
+4134 T
-4143 TSREATEARSG
+4143 
-4154 QPVLLRSQWEARPAP
+4154 VLLCSQWQARPAP
-4169 TRPSGPAA
+4169 TQPSGLAA

-4186 LPELAPLLR
+4186 LPEVAALLR
-4195 GDDADVFLLTTEDEA
+4195 GDDGDVVLLTTEDEA
-4210 PDGRYS
+4210 PDRRYT
-4216 AYGLQVLRHLR
+4216 AYGLQILRHLR
-4227 SLMRG
+4227 SSMRG
-4232 ATGRSHVQL
+4232 STGRSHVQL
-4241 VVPGTPDA
+4241 VVPGTADA
-4249 TLLSG
+4249 MLLSG

-4267 AVTGQVVVLD
+4267 AITGQVVMVD
-4277 RTDTAERAV
+4277 RSDTAERAV
-4286 LRIREN
+4286 TRIREN
-4292 RGCPEETLVRYVDGL
+4292 RSCHEDTLVRYVDGR
-4307 REVPVW
+4307 REVPTW
-4313 AECEARSAPHTLPW
+4313 AECDTSSATHTLPW
-4327 KENGIYLV
+4327 KENGVYLV
-4335 AGGAGVLGRA
+4335 AGAAGGLGRV
-4345 VAREIATQTGNA
+4345 VAREIAAQTGNT
-4357 TLILV
+4357 TLVLV
-4362 GRSPLDPESREA
+4362 DRSPLNPELHGA
-4374 LQELAADSAVRYE
+4374 LQELTAAGAVHYE
-4387 QADISS
+4387 QVDISS
-4393 PSEADA
+4393 LSETDA
-4399 LVARILGRHRGIDG
+4399 LVARILERHRRIDG

-4426 VDKSGRDFLD
+4426 VDKSDQEFLD

-4464 SLSGVNGGVGQV
+4464 SIAGVNGNVGQV
-4476 DGAAANAFLDAY
+4476 DRAAANAFLAAY
-4488 ARYRQV
+4488 ARYRQD
-4494 LVAGGERFGHSQS
+4494 LVANGERFGHSQS
-4507 VNWPL
+4507 VTWPL
-4512 WADGLPEPAHSE
+4512 WADGLPESAH
-4524 PGPRPRGAVVP
+4524 PDVTPHRRGAAVLP
-4535 PPEAA
+4535 PGAA
-4540 GIGDFHRILH
+4540 GIAAFHQILH
-4550 SEYSQVMVSVPP
+4550 SEHSQVMVSAP
-4562 AGGLLGDASV
+4562 APGRGATSSL
-4572 PTQRQFPTLSTDG
+4572 TRQRFPTFSTDG
-4585 TDS
+4585 TNT

>member
-1 MDSQLEQL
+1 MDSQLERL

-17 VSKEHVKRFLKDR
+17 VSKEHVKRFLKER
-30 QDRMGSPAK
+30 QERTGPGSPTGAP
-39 AMDTAT
+39 AAVPP
-45 SPELVRCHP
+45 SGLLRCHP
-54 VWRAADGPA
+54 VWQAADTPA
-63 TGRKPGHVVLLAGPP
+63 TARKPGHVVLLAGPS
-78 ALEHALREQD
+78 ALEDALRRQD
-88 AAIDVRLLR
+88 ATVDVRLLR
-97 TGATGLADRYADLAG
+97 SGATGLADRYAELAV
-112 QVLTSLRSLAGNP
+112 QVLTSLRPLAGDP
-125 ELPSTLVQLV
+125 ELRPTLVQLV
-135 CSLQGEDTLLSGLI
+135 VSPQGDDILLSGLI

-173 GATHTA
+173 GPAHTA
-179 ARILASRER
+179 ARILDSRER
-188 SDDGVVRFRDDVR
+188 GHDRVVRFRDDVR
-201 EVLTWHEPASPEHT
+201 EVLTWHESAIPEQT
-215 VLPWREGGTYVVTG
+215 ATPWREGGTYVVTG

-244 SVQHTSVLLSGRSA
+244 SVQNTTVLLSGRSA
-258 LDSNRRQ
+258 LDSSRRQ
-265 LLEGL
+265 LLESL
-270 YRPHA
+270 YRPRA
-275 RVEYTRLDVADADG
+275 RVEYSRLDVADPDG

-315 DGFVSHKSAEELREV
+315 DGFVAHKSAEELREV

-343 ASKDDA
+343 ATKDDV

-359 AAVTGNV
+359 AGVTGNV
-366 GQSDYAAANAFLDAF
+366 GQCDYAAANAFLDAF

-413 DAETEQALR
+413 DTETEQALR

-430 RTESGIRVFHESLGS
+430 RTASGIRVFHESLGS
-445 DHCQVMAVEG
+445 EHCQVMAVEG
-455 DGPRIRRTLLRQPAT
+455 DVPRIRRTLIGQS
-470 AAGSTPVPAP
+470 AASTGSAPVTAP
-480 APAVPEGI
+480 ASALPEGI

-494 DRIVRRLGQMLS
+494 DRIVSRLRQLLS
-506 GVIGLPVAKID
+506 GVIGLPVGKID
-517 AQVPL
+517 AQMPL

-533 RLNRKLADVFPDLPK
+533 RLNRKLAAVFPDLPR

-557 DALAHYFLR
+557 DALAAYFLR
-566 ARRQGCLD
+566 VHRQGCLE
-574 WTGTGTAAARQA
+574 WSGTAAPRQDA
-586 DPAPQLTNAS
+586 AAPQPAPTHP
-596 VAERQAPAAAPPTS
+596 AERQAPAAAPSTS
-610 ARTEDAVAV
+610 APTEDAIAV

-637 NLATG
+637 NLAAG

-728 DAHRRRVGV
+728 DAHRRKVGV

-744 GFDLYGPDLWK
+744 GFDLYGPELWK

-796 VHEAIQHL
+796 VHEAMQHL

-824 NYTLM
+824 NYALM
-829 SGKRMLSDDGRCRS
+829 SGKRMLSEDGRCRS
-843 FGAGGTGFVPGE
+843 FGAGGNGFVPGE

-860 LLKRLSDAERDNDN
+860 LLKRLSDAERDNDT

-907 ALARAGV
+907 ALAGAGV

-928 TELGDPIEAD
+928 TELGDPIEID
-938 GLAQAFA
+938 GLTQAFA
-945 SDTGSRQHCAIGS
+945 SDPGSGQHCAIGS

-969 AGIAGLLKVVLQMQH
+969 AGIAGLLKVILQMQH
-984 GHIAGSLHAQEPNP
+984 GQIAASLHAQESNP
-998 NIDFT
+998 NIDFG
-1003 RTPFRL
+1003 RTSFRL
-1009 QRETTEWT
+1009 QRETAPWT
-1017 RPAVMGG
+1017 RPAVRGG
-1024 DGETT
+1024 DGRTT

-1056 ADPAPVP
+1056 ADPPPLPAP
-1063 AHEGAPRLVVLSA
+1063 EGTPRLVVLSA
-1076 KDTER
+1076 KDPER
-1081 LRERARDLHDWLLAQ
+1081 LRERARDLLDWLLPQ
-1096 DPAALDLDAVAHTLQ
+1096 DPATVDLGAVAYTLQ

-1116 MDARLALP
+1116 MDHRLALP
-1124 AGSPA
+1124 VGSPA
-1129 DLTRKLA
+1129 GLTRKLT
-1136 AFVAGEQDVEDLY
+1136 AFVDGEQDVDDLH

-1157 EALTALGDDGDMAT
+1157 EALAALGDDGDMAT

-1185 LGLWAKGLSVDWGK
+1185 LGLWVKGLSVDWGK
-1199 LYGSQRPRMLPLPG
+1199 LYGSRRPPMLPLPG

-1223 GDLTAE
+1223 GDLAAAAD
-1229 PGPVDSGA
+1229 PADSA
-1237 GRLHPLV
+1237 VGRHHPLI

-1252 AQRFGSVFS
+1252 AQRFGSSFS
-1261 GEEFF
+1261 GAEFF

-1285 MARAALDASLDGR
+1285 MARAALQASLDGP
-1298 TRRTVLRN
+1298 TGRTVLRN
-1306 VVWAQPLTVGENAAR
+1306 VVWAQPLTVAEQAAR
-1321 VMTTLYAAQAG
+1321 VTTTLYAAPAG
-1332 AVPVSGEAGDAGEV
+1332 AVPLPGDAAPAREV

-1355 ADPDT
+1355 EDPDA
-1360 DAVVHSQGTARALAG
+1360 DAVVHSQGTVRALA
-1375 GGASVAVDVAAL
+1375 AAAPVAVDVAAL
-1387 RAACGSARLDA
+1387 QAACGAARMDA
-1398 EECYRVYRSM
+1398 DECYRIYRSL
-1408 GLDYGPAHRGVESVA
+1408 GLDYGPAQRGIESVA
-1423 IGDGQALARLLLPSG
+1423 IGDGQALGRLRLPSG
-1438 MSADADGYVLHP
+1438 MPADTDAYVLHP

-1459 AVGLFGRDG
+1459 AIGLFGRDG
-1468 DRADPASA
+1468 DGADSGPAP
-1476 TLHLP
+1476 LHLP
-1481 FALDELDIL
+1481 FALDELDVL
-1490 GPCTGQMW
+1490 GPCTAQMW

-1521 DDTGVPRCRLRGFTS
+1521 DDTGVPCCRLRGFTS
-1536 RAYAADV
+1536 RVYTAEMTA
-1543 PVERA
+1543 ERS
-1548 GGTLPHGEARF
+1548 GGTLPTG
-1559 PAVAAAE
+1559 AVQLPDAAAAQ
-1566 DGGARPGG
+1566 DGGGAPSGG

-1580 CRYLVGLLA
+1580 CRYLVDFLA
-1589 SELRMPAE
+1589 AELRVPAE
-1597 RIDAEDALEHYG
+1597 RIDANDALEHYG
-1609 IDSIMAM
+1609 IDSILAM
-1616 NLTNRLEKVFGSLSK
+1616 NLTNRLERVFGSLSK
-1631 TLFYEYQSIS
+1631 TLFYEHQSIS
-1641 ALSGYFLGAHRPRLA
+1641 ALSGYFIGAHRPRLV
-1656 ELLAAEAQ
+1656 ELLAAEVP
-1664 EPTGTP
+1664 EPSLTP
-1670 ADGVTSRGRT
+1670 ADEATVRGRA
-1680 RSGRTTRPAAVR
+1680 RPGPARPAVVR
-1692 RSRREPE
+1692 RSRREPV
-1699 GRDTEIAVVG
+1699 GGDTEIAVIG

-1716 ARNIREFWR
+1716 ARNIREFWQ

-1730 RDSITEVPADRWDHG
+1730 RDSVTEIPADRWDHG
-1745 PYFDPDK
+1745 RYFDPDK
-1752 NAPGKTY
+1752 NAPGRTY

-1802 EDAGYTRETLS
+1802 EDAGYTREALS
-1813 DCADR
+1813 RCDDR

-1846 RNITLSGSA
+1846 RNVTLSGSA

-1862 SYVFDLHGPSLAV
+1862 SYVFDLHGPSMAV

-1894 TGGCEL
+1894 TGGCEV

-1962 TVYGVIRATSVN
+1962 TIYGVIRATSVN

-2000 AGVDAEAVSYVEAH
+2000 AGVSADAVSYVEAH

-2025 IAGLTRAFRE
+2025 ITGLTQAFRE

-2081 SEVLNPHIDFDGS
+2081 SEVLNPHIDFDAS
-2094 PFYVARELAQWSRP
+2094 PFYVARELAPWSRP
-2108 TGADGTATPRIAG
+2108 TGADGTAVPRIAG

-2129 SNAHVIVEE
+2129 TNAHVIVEE
-2138 YLPAPR
+2138 YLPALR
-2144 PADGLPP
+2144 PADDSPAPGS
-2151 EGGPAAVV
+2151 PAAVV
-2159 LSARTDDGLRA
+2159 LSARTDGGLRA
-2170 QADQLLRWTT
+2170 QAEQLLRWTT
-2180 EGEGAA
+2180 GEGATA
-2186 TELADIAHTLQTGR
+2186 ELADIAHTLQTGR

-2208 LIAATIG
+2208 LLATTTG
-2215 ELAVKLRAFLDGE
+2215 ELAGKLQAFLAGE
-2228 AGITGL
+2228 PVITDL
-2234 YRGRVERRQGALAV
+2234 YRGRVERRQGNLAV
-2248 FTADADQTRTLDAAL
+2248 FTADADQTRTLDAART
-2263 AQRAYGE
+2263 QRAYGE
-2270 LVELWTTGLVV
+2270 LVRLWTTGLVV
-2281 DWTKLHDASGAAPRR
+2281 DWSTLHSATAAESAPRR

-2306 ERHWLAGGSATEQ
+2306 ERHWLADATAAVP
-2319 GQAAGPAHLHPL
+2319 GQAAAPAQIHPL
-2331 LHVNTS
+2331 VHVNSS

-2354 LRDHQVRGK
+2354 LRDHQVRGR

-2377 AVAASLDE
+2377 AVAASVDE
-2385 PYRVSSIRNVVW
+2385 PYRVSGIRNVAW
-2397 TRPVTLHEPG
+2397 TRPVTLHEPS
-2407 LTVQVR
+2407 LSVQVR
-2413 LRPEVHGEVGFEI
+2413 LRPEQDGEVGFAI

-2432 AAGTA
+2432 ATA
-2437 DAVHSEGVV
+2437 TGDTVHSEGVV
-2446 HVTSHP
+2446 HVTAQP
-2452 ATVDPDV
+2452 VAADTDV
-2459 RVDLL
+2459 RVDLP
-2464 RLRDACPTP
+2464 RLRDTCSTP
-2473 GPDADELYATAESRG
+2473 GPDADALYAAAEARG
-2488 ISYGPGHRGIQR
+2488 ISYGPGHQGVQQ

-2508 LARIELPSAVRDT
+2508 LARIALPPAVRDT
-2521 RDAYGLHPSTLD
+2521 QHAYGLHPSTVD
-2533 SSLQACAG
+2533 AALQACAG
-2541 LLSVAAGEEPLL
+2541 LLSGAAGAEQLQ

-2561 EILGPCPPEAWAWL
+2561 EILGPCPPEAWAWV
-2575 RDSADRE
+2575 RDSAGRE
-2582 GDALRRLDIDV
+2582 GAGLRRLDIDI
-2593 CDDDGRVCVRL
+2593 CDDEGRVWVRL
-2604 KGVALRAHTAA
+2604 KGVALRAHPVA
-2615 TTTRELFAAPHW
+2615 TTARELFAAPHW
-2627 VAADPAPATAPA
+2627 VTAAPA
-2639 PEGLVLVVELPEV
+2639 PTVTPVSTVAPASEGLVLVVDLPDV

-2657 AQDATRVVRLT
+2657 AQGTARVVRL
-2668 SHATD
+2668 SSGATD

-2686 AEVKR
+2686 DEVKR
-2691 LLGEPA
+2691 LLGAPA
-2697 HHPVRVQLVAP
+2697 HHPVRVQLLAP

-2713 LWTGLAAVLKSAGLE
+2713 LWTGLAAIVKSAGLE
-2728 NPRLLGQMVLVD
+2728 NPRLLGQLVLVD
-2740 RHDAPERAASR
+2740 PEDTPERVVSR
-2751 VTADRAVLA
+2751 VGADRTVLA
-2760 DFGVRYLG
+2760 DFAVRYRG
-2768 DLREVLKWREEDVD
+2768 GLREVLRWREEDVH
-2782 RRAAVTPW
+2782 RRSAAAPW

-2798 TGGAGGLGTVFAHDI
+2798 TGGAGSLGMVFAQDI
-2813 AKRVRGVRIVIA
+2813 ARRIRGGRIVIA
-2825 GRSPLDAHKE
+2825 GRSPRDAAKD

-2847 TIYVRADV
+2847 AIYVQADV

-2863 LVQETRE
+2863 LVQEMRE
-2870 RYGRIDGVLHAAGFT
+2870 RYGRIDGVLHAAGST
-2885 SDAFVVRKDADEF
+2885 SDAFVIKKDADAF
-2898 SRVLAPKVA
+2898 ARVLAPKVA

-2921 DFLVAFSS
+2921 DFLITFSS
-2929 VAGVLGNVGQADYA
+2929 VAGALGNVGQSDYA
-2943 AANAFMDAFAAHRN
+2943 AANAFMDAFASHRN

-2980 GMRVDAPTERS
+2980 GMRVDALTERS

-2999 PLPDGEGLRALYLAL
+2999 PLPDGDGLRALYLAL
-3014 ASQSDQVMVLSGD
+3014 ASPSDQVMVLWGD
-3027 RPRIAQTLLA
+3027 RQRIAQTLLT
-3037 GLLVDGPAPRPLPP
+3037 GLLVDGPAPRPLPS
-3051 TDAAAAVAPDG
+3051 PD
-3062 NRVAA
+3062 AA
-3067 PAEGLD
+3067 PAESPGATRVAAVARDLD
-3073 ENTAQQAVAY
+3073 ETTTQQAVAY

-3117 MTRALEGVFGSL
+3117 MTRALEEVFGSL

-3139 IAALTRHFLA
+3139 ISALTRHLLQ
-3149 TRPRQVEELLPP
+3149 THPRQMGELVPS
-3161 AGGRRQIPAVAPDD
+3161 GGRRQPPAVATDA
-3175 PEQPGLGAGRTWP
+3175 PEQPFPGAGRTWP
-3188 VPSAAPAGSTADPA
+3188 VPSAPAVRPADPA
-3202 LGTGTG
+3202 PGTASH
-3208 DTAIIGLAG
+3208 DVAIIGLGG
-3217 RYPQARDVREFWQNL
+3217 RYPQARDVREFWRNL
-3232 AAGKDCVTEIP
+3232 AEGKDCVTEIP
-3243 GDRWDHERFFDPHK
+3243 RDRWDHERFFDARK
-3257 GVPGKSYSKWGGF
+3257 GAPGKSYSKWGGF

-3282 NISPREAEVMDPQE
+3282 NISPREAEIMDPQE

-3311 YVRDTGKDRTGN
+3311 YVRDIGRDRTGN
-3323 LLDGRVGVFVGVMYQ
+3323 RLDGPVGVFVGVMYQ
-3338 EYQLYS
+3338 EYQLHS
-3344 ALPQGAGAAP
+3344 ARTREYGAAP
-3354 IVSGSSA
+3354 VVSGNSA

-3372 FRGPSMSVDTMC
+3372 FRGPSLSVDTMC
-3384 SSSLMAVH
+3384 SSSLTAVH

-3399 SGDCDT
+3399 AGECDT

-3427 LASSDGHCASF
+3427 LASSNGRCASF
-3438 GAGGDGYAPGEGVG
+3438 GTGGDGYAPGEGVG
-3452 AVLLKP
+3452 AILLKP
-3458 LARAI
+3458 LARAV

-3486 YSVPE
+3486 YSVPD
-3491 PLGQAEVVGEALR
+3491 PLGQAEVIGEALR
-3504 RAGVNARD
+3504 RAGVDARD
-3512 VSYIDANSVGTSLGD
+3512 VSYIEANSVGTSLGD
-3527 PIEIAGLCKAFGPYT
+3527 PVEIAGLCKAFDT
-3542 EDRGFC
+3542 DDRGFC

-3572 LLQLQHG
+3572 LLQIQHG
-3579 RLAPSLHASTLNP
+3579 ALAPSLHASQLNP
-3592 HIDFEQT
+3592 HIDFEET
-3599 PFVVQQEP
+3599 PFVVQREP
-3607 AEWPAPVSDDG
+3607 AEWPAPVADDG

-3641 VIAEYVPDTPTPRP
+3641 VIAEYVHGSPLPRP
-3655 SADSVPRAVIPL
+3655 ASGTDPRAVIPL
-3667 SARTTEQLRA
+3667 SARTAEQLRA
-3677 RAEHLVQWLGR
+3677 RAEHLVEWLGR
-3688 PENAELTLTDVAYTL
+3688 PENADLALTDVAYTL

-3714 GVVAS
+3714 GVVAA
-3719 SVPDLVER
+3719 SVPELVER
-3727 LGRFLAGEFAGGEI
+3727 LGRFLADEFAGGDV
-3741 VRGSVAGS
+3741 VRGSVADG

-3788 SWRSL
+3788 SWQSL

-3814 SAFDGLSAAEPTAL
+3814 YAFDDLSAAEPTAL

-3838 QVNTS
+3838 QANTS
-3843 DFTEQRFTSVVTG
+3843 DFGEQRFTSVVTG

-3862 DRAARI
+3862 DGAART

-3874 LEMAVAACCLSSRTT
+3874 LEMAVAACCLSSRAT
-3889 VEPSAPVVLRDVV
+3889 VDPAAPVVLRDIV
-3902 FAKPLDPADGL
+3902 FAQPLAPGDGS
-3913 REVHVGLRPEDD
+3913 RETHVGLRPEDD
-3925 GDIRFRIRSTPS
+3925 GDIRFRIRSTPA
-3937 GGDGDSDAAEHSEGV
+3937 GGDGDGDAVEHSTGV
-3952 LYFADGAEE
+3952 LYFAEGAAE
-3961 TVLDVPALQGACG
+3961 TVLDVPALQRACRGA
-3974 GSGLTAEQYY
+3974 GLTGEQYY
-3984 ERHHGDGFVS
+3984 QGHQDDGLAS
-3994 EPAYRAV
+3994 ESARRTV
-4001 QHIWTGPG
+4001 RNIWTGPG
-4009 HALIQLALPDPV
+4009 HALIQLALPDPD
-4021 RDTEDGFVLHPGL
+4021 RDTEDGLVLHPGL
-4034 LDAAVQACSDLLGR
+4034 LDAAVQVCSDVLAR
-4048 PAGRD
+4048 PTGPDLA
-4053 RAYDGGGPAVVHAIE
+4053 DGGSGPATVRAID
-4068 EVLVLDACTASTWAW
+4068 EVLVLDACTASMWAW
-4083 VRPAAQRTGRVGAP
+4083 ARPGAQPAGAGRAA

-4117 SFDRAASDRD
+4117 SFDPAASDRD
-4127 DSGSAMP
+4127 DLEPAAL
-4134 GPAAGHRDT
+4134 GPAAEPRPT
-4143 TSREATEARSG
+4143 TPAGVVGPAGG
-4154 QPVLLRSQWEARPAP
+4154 QPVLLRSQWQARPAP
-4169 TRPSGPAA
+4169 TRPSAVA
-4177 ARPTVLLAG
+4177 ARTAVLLAG
-4186 LPELAPLLR
+4186 VPELAPLLR
-4195 GDDADVFLLTTEDEA
+4195 SDDAEVLVLATEDGA
-4210 PDGRYS
+4210 PARRYT

-4227 SLMRG
+4227 SLARG
-4232 ATGRSHVQL
+4232 ATGRTHVQL

-4249 TLLSG
+4249 TLLTG
-4254 LAAMLR
+4254 LAAVLR
-4260 TAHLENP
+4260 TAGLENP
-4267 AVTGQVVVLD
+4267 ALTGQVVVLG
-4277 RTDTAERAV
+4277 RTDTPERAV

-4292 RGCPEETLVRYVDGL
+4292 RDCPEETLVRYVDGR
-4307 REVPVW
+4307 REVLAW
-4313 AECEARSAPHTLPW
+4313 AACEDRATPHPPPW
-4327 KENGIYLV
+4327 KEHGIYLI
-4335 AGGAGVLGRA
+4335 AGASGVLART

-4357 TLILV
+4357 TVIIV
-4362 GRSPLDPESREA
+4362 GPSPLDAETRAVLRQPA
-4374 LQELAADSAVRYE
+4374 VGSAVHYE
-4387 QADISS
+4387 QADISHRS
-4393 PSEADA
+4393 AADA
-4399 LVARILGRHRGIDG
+4399 LVARLLERHGGIDG
-4413 VIHSAGITRDALI
+4413 VIHSAGATRDALI
-4426 VDKSGRDFLD
+4426 VDMPGRDLLD
-4436 VLAPKVAGVVN
+4436 VLAPEAAGVVN

-4457 DFFVTFS
+4457 DFFVTVS
-4464 SLSGVNGGVGQV
+4464 SPAGVGGGAGQV
-4476 DGAAANAFLDAY
+4476 DGVAAHGFLDAY
-4488 ARYRQV
+4488 ARCRQD
-4494 LVAGGERFGHSQS
+4494 LVAGGERRGHSQS
-4507 VNWPL
+4507 VNW
-4512 WADGLPEPAHSE
+4512 
-4524 PGPRPRGAVVP
+4524 

-4540 GIGDFHRILH
+4540 GIGDFHRILQ
-4550 SEYSQVMVSVPP
+4550 SEYSQVLVAVPP
-4562 AGGLLGDASV
+4562 GGRTLGDASA
-4572 PTQRQFPTLSTDG
+4572 PTQRKFPTFTTDG
-4585 TDS
+4585 TNS

>member
-1 MDSQLEQL
+1 MDNRLERL

-17 VSKEHVKRFLKDR
+17 VSREYVKQYLRNR
-30 QDRMGSPAK
+30 QEPAD
-39 AMDTAT
+39 ATADA
-45 SPELVRCHP
+45 PDAVPPAELLRCHS

-63 TGRKPGHVVLLAGPP
+63 TGRKPGHVVLLAGPSE
-78 ALEHALREQD
+78 LEHALRQQD
-88 AAIDVRLLR
+88 ATIDVRLLR
-97 TGATGLADRYADLAG
+97 SGATGLADRYADLAG
-112 QVLTSLRSLAGNP
+112 QVLTSLRSLAGDP

-135 CSLQGEDTLLSGLI
+135 CSLRGEDTLLSGLI
-149 GMVRSAGLENPG
+149 GMIRSAGLENPG
-161 IVPQLLLVDPAA
+161 IVPQLVLVDLAA
-173 GATHTA
+173 APEPTA
-179 ARILASRER
+179 LQILASRER
-188 SDDGVVRFRDDVR
+188 SDDRVVRFRDGVR
-201 EVLTWHEPASPEHT
+201 EVLTWHELPSPEHT
-215 VLPWREGGTYVVTG
+215 ALPWREGGTYVVTG

-244 SVQHTSVLLSGRSA
+244 SVRNTSLLLSGRSA
-258 LDSNRRQ
+258 PGADRRH
-265 LLEGL
+265 LLESL

-275 RVEYTRLDVADADG
+275 RVEYTRLDVADPDG

-307 IHSAGVLR
+307 IHGAGVLR
-315 DGFVSHKSAEELREV
+315 DGFVSHKSVEELREV

-366 GQSDYAAANAFLDAF
+366 GQADYAAANAFLDAF

-406 AEGGMPV
+406 AEGGMRV
-413 DAETEQALR
+413 DAETERELR

-445 DHCQVMAVEG
+445 DHFQVMAVEG
-455 DGPRIRRTLLRQPAT
+455 DGPRIRRTLLRQQAAT
-470 AAGSTPVPAP
+470 AGSAPVPAP
-480 APAVPEGI
+480 AVAEDVDIDDEV
-488 GEEALR
+488 LR

-506 GVIGLPVAKID
+506 AVIGLPVAKID
-517 AQVPL
+517 ARVPL
-522 ADYGIDSIVVT
+522 TTYGIDSIVVT

-557 DALAHYFLR
+557 DALARHLLR

-574 WTGTGTAAARQA
+574 WTGTEKPRQAAAAAR
-586 DPAPQLTNAS
+586 
-596 VAERQAPAAAPPTS
+596 PAAASAGGRQVPAAASPTS
-610 ARTEDAVAV
+610 APTEDAVAV
-619 IGMSGRFPQA
+619 IGMSGRFPMA

-670 GLSYSKWG
+670 GLSYGKWG
-678 GFLDGFAEFDP
+678 GFLDGFDEFDP

-714 NALEDAGYTRQRLA
+714 NALEDGGYTRQRLA
-728 DAHRRRVGV
+728 DAHRRKVGV

-744 GFDLYGPDLWK
+744 GFDLYGPELRK

-804 RRGECDLAVAGGVNL
+804 LRGECDLAVAGGVNL

-843 FGAGGTGFVPGE
+843 FGAGGNGFVPGE

-880 GSSINH
+880 GSSVNH

-928 TELGDPIEAD
+928 TELGDPIEID
-938 GLAQAFA
+938 GLTQAFA

-969 AGIAGLLKVVLQMQH
+969 AGIAGLLKVVLQMEH
-984 GHIAGSLHAQEPNP
+984 GSIAAGLHARESNP

-1009 QRETTEWT
+1009 QREKTEWP
-1017 RPAVMGG
+1017 RPAVVGG

-1056 ADPAPVP
+1056 TDPAPVP
-1063 AHEGAPRLVVLSA
+1063 APEGAPRLIVLSA

-1081 LRERARDLHDWLLAQ
+1081 LRERARDLLDWFHSQ
-1096 DPAALDLDAVAHTLQ
+1096 DPAALDLGAVAHTLQ

-1116 MDARLALP
+1116 MDARLALSV
-1124 AGSPA
+1124 GSPA
-1129 DLTRKLA
+1129 ELIRKLA
-1136 AFVAGEQDVEDLY
+1136 AFAAGEEDVEDLH

-1171 TVDVWIEKGKFDRL
+1171 TVDLWIEKGKFDRL
-1185 LGLWAKGLSVDWGK
+1185 LGLWVKGLSVDWGK

-1229 PGPVDSGA
+1229 PAPVDSGA

-1252 AQRFGSVFS
+1252 AQRFDSVFS
-1261 GEEFF
+1261 GREPF

-1274 RKVLPAAAHLE
+1274 RKVLPAAAYLE

-1306 VVWAQPLTVGENAAR
+1306 VVWAQPLTVAENAAR
-1321 VMTTLYAAQAG
+1321 LVTTLYTA
-1332 AVPVSGEAGDAGEV
+1332 EAESAGEV
-1346 AFEISSVPG
+1346 TFEISGVPEGDLG
-1355 ADPDT
+1355 A
-1360 DAVVHSQGTARALAG
+1360 DAVVHSQGTVRALAG
-1375 GGASVAVDVAAL
+1375 AGEPAAVDVAAL
-1387 RAACGSARLDA
+1387 RAACGAARLDA
-1398 EECYRVYRSM
+1398 EECYHVYRSM
-1408 GLDYGPAHRGVESVA
+1408 GLDYGPAHRGIESVA
-1423 IGDGQALARLLLPSG
+1423 IGDGQALARLRLPSG
-1438 MSADADGYVLHP
+1438 TTADADGYVLHP

-1459 AVGLFGRDG
+1459 TVGLFGRDG
-1468 DRADPASA
+1468 APAGSAPA

-1481 FALDELDIL
+1481 FALDELDVL
-1490 GPCTGQMW
+1490 GPCTPQMW

-1503 SDDDQPDLGIR
+1503 GDGDRPDLGIR

-1521 DDTGVPRCRLRGFTS
+1521 DDAGVPRCRLRGLTS
-1536 RAYAADV
+1536 RAYAANGSA
-1543 PVERA
+1543 ERA
-1548 GGTLPHGEARF
+1548 GGTLPHREAAS
-1559 PAVAAAE
+1559 PAVAVAE
-1566 DGGARPGG
+1566 DRGPLPAG
-1574 TLEERA
+1574 TLEERVG
-1580 CRYLVGLLA
+1580 RYLVDFLA
-1589 SELRMPAE
+1589 SELRVPAE
-1597 RIDAEDALEHYG
+1597 RIDPDDALEQYG

-1616 NLTNRLEKVFGSLSK
+1616 NLTNRLEGVFGSLSK
-1631 TLFYEYQSIS
+1631 TLFYEYQSIT

-1664 EPTGTP
+1664 EPSGAP
-1670 ADGVTSRGRT
+1670 VDAVTSRGGAG
-1680 RSGRTTRPAAVR
+1680 SGHVR
-1692 RSRREPE
+1692 RTAARRGRREPA
-1699 GRDTEIAVVG
+1699 GRDTEIAVIG

-1725 NLAEG
+1725 NLADG
-1730 RDSITEVPADRWDHG
+1730 RDSVTEIPADRWDHG

-1752 NAPGKTY
+1752 DAPGKTY

-1772 DSLFFNIA
+1772 DSLFFNIS

-1793 FLECVHETL
+1793 FLECVHETM

-1813 DCADR
+1813 HCDDR

-1846 RNITLSGSA
+1846 RNVTLSGSA

-1962 TVYGVIRATSVN
+1962 TIYGVIRATSVN

-1982 SVPNPRAQYNV
+1982 AVPNPRAQHNV

-2025 IAGLTRAFRE
+2025 ISGLTSAFRE
-2035 HTDRTQFCAI
+2035 YTDRTHTCAI

-2094 PFYVARELAQWSRP
+2094 PFYVARELTPWSRP

-2138 YLPAPR
+2138 YVPAPR
-2144 PADGLPP
+2144 PADGPP
-2151 EGGPAAVV
+2151 AQSGPAAIV
-2159 LSARTDDGLRA
+2159 LSARTDAGLRA

-2186 TELADIAHTLQTGR
+2186 TELADIAHTLQSGR

-2208 LIAATIG
+2208 LVAATTG
-2215 ELAVKLRAFLDGE
+2215 ELVAKLRAFLDGE
-2228 AGITGL
+2228 NGITDVYL
-2234 YRGRVERRQGALAV
+2234 GRVARRQDTSAAL
-2248 FTADADQTRTLDAAL
+2248 TAAADRARTLDAAL
-2263 AQRAYGE
+2263 ARRAYGE
-2270 LVELWTTGLVV
+2270 VVKLWTTGLVV
-2281 DWTKLHDASGAAPRR
+2281 DWTKLHDESASAPRR
-2296 ISMPTYPFQG
+2296 VSMPTYPFQG
-2306 ERHWLAGGSATEQ
+2306 ERHWLADGGAA
-2319 GQAAGPAHLHPL
+2319 GQDRAAGPARLHPL
-2331 LHVNTS
+2331 LHANTS
-2337 TLHGQRFTSVYT
+2337 TLNGQRFTSVYT

-2354 LRDHQVRGK
+2354 LRDHRVGGK

-2385 PYRVSSIRNVVW
+2385 PFRVSKLRNVVW

-2413 LRPEVHGEVGFEI
+2413 LRPEELGEVGFEI
-2426 LSPGDP
+2426 LVPGDP
-2432 AAGTA
+2432 VAGTA
-2437 DAVHSEGVV
+2437 EVLHSEGVV
-2446 HVTSHP
+2446 DVTTQP
-2452 ATVDPDV
+2452 ATVNPDT
-2459 RVDLL
+2459 RLDLA
-2464 RLRDACPTP
+2464 RLRDECRTP
-2473 GPDADELYATAESRG
+2473 GPDADALYATAEARG
-2488 ISYGPGHRGIQR
+2488 IGYGPGHRGVRR

-2508 LARIELPSAVRDT
+2508 LARIALPPTVRDT
-2521 RDAYGLHPSTLD
+2521 RDAYGLHPSTVD
-2533 SSLQACAG
+2533 AGLQACAG
-2541 LLSVAAGEEPLL
+2541 LLSVAAGEEALL
-2553 LPFALDEA
+2553 LPFAVDEV
-2561 EILGPCPPEAWAWL
+2561 ELLGTCPPEAWAWV
-2575 RDSADRE
+2575 RDGAGRE
-2582 GDALRRLDIDV
+2582 GDGLRRIDIDV
-2593 CDDDGRVCVRL
+2593 CDDDGRVCLRL

-2615 TTTRELFAAPHW
+2615 PTTPRELFAVPHW
-2627 VAADPAPATAPA
+2627 VAADPAQATAPV
-2639 PEGLVLVVELPEV
+2639 PEGLVLVVDLPEV
-2652 AAALE
+2652 AAELE
-2657 AQDATRVVRLT
+2657 TRDTARVVRLT
-2668 SHATD
+2668 SGATD
-2673 VGRRYT
+2673 VGHRYT
-2679 DYALQVF
+2679 DHALQVF
-2686 AEVKR
+2686 DEVKR

-2713 LWTGLAAVLKSAGLE
+2713 LWTGLAAILRSAGLE

-2740 RHDAPERAASR
+2740 RHEAPERAASR
-2751 VTADRAVLA
+2751 VTADRAALA

-2768 DLREVLKWREEDVD
+2768 GLREVLKWRVEDVD
-2782 RRAAVTPW
+2782 RRTAVTPW

-2813 AKRVRGVRIVIA
+2813 AKRARGARIVIA
-2825 GRSPLDAHKE
+2825 GRAPRDAHKDT
-2835 ALLEQLRRHGAE
+2835 LLERLREHGAE
-2847 TIYVRADV
+2847 TAYVQADV
-2855 AVRDDVVT
+2855 AVRDDVVR
-2863 LVQETRE
+2863 LVRETRE

-2885 SDAFVVRKDADEF
+2885 SDAFVIKKDADEF

-2929 VAGVLGNVGQADYA
+2929 VAGALGNVGQADYA

-2957 ALVARGERRGRTL
+2957 ARVARGERRGRTL

-2980 GMRVDAPTERS
+2980 GMGIDAPTERA
-2991 LHERFGLV
+2991 LRDRFGLV
-2999 PLPDGEGLRALYLAL
+2999 PLPDEEGLRALYLAL
-3014 ASQSDQVMVLSGD
+3014 ASPSDHVMVLSGD
-3027 RPRIAQTLLA
+3027 RPKIARTLLA
-3037 GLLVDGPAPRPLPP
+3037 GLLVDGPAPRPLPSP
-3051 TDAAAAVAPDG
+3051 DVPAAEVADG
-3062 NRVAA
+3062 NREAA
-3067 PAEGLD
+3067 PAEGPD
-3073 ENTAQQAVAY
+3073 ETTAQQAVTY

-3092 DLPADRIDAEASLE
+3092 DLPADRIDAEAPLE

-3117 MTRALEGVFGSL
+3117 MTRTLEEVFGSL
-3129 PKTLFFEHRT
+3129 PKTLFFEYRT
-3139 IAALTRHFLA
+3139 ISALTRHLLK
-3149 TRPRQVEELLPP
+3149 THPRQVGELLPP
-3161 AGGRRQIPAVAPDD
+3161 AGGSRQTPAVAPGV
-3175 PEQPGLGAGRTWP
+3175 PERPVLTAGRTRP
-3188 VPSAAPAGSTADPA
+3188 VSSAAPARRGADPA
-3202 LGTGTG
+3202 PGTGTG

-3243 GDRWDHERFFDPHK
+3243 DDRWDHRRFFDPRK
-3257 GVPGKSYSKWGGF
+3257 GAPGKSYSRWGGF
-3270 LDGVYDFDPQFF
+3270 LDGAYDFDPQFF
-3282 NISPREAEVMDPQE
+3282 NISPREAEIMDPQE

-3338 EYQLYS
+3338 EYQLHS
-3344 ALPQGAGAAP
+3344 ASAQDAGAGP

-3372 FRGPSMSVDTMC
+3372 FHGPSMSVDTMC

-3427 LASSDGHCASF
+3427 LASSDGRCASF
-3438 GAGGDGYAPGEGVG
+3438 GAGGDGYAPAEGVG
-3452 AVLLKP
+3452 AILLKP
-3458 LARAI
+3458 LARAV

-3491 PLGQAEVVGEALR
+3491 PVGQAEVIGEALR

-3542 EDRGFC
+3542 DDRGFC

-3579 RLAPSLHASTLNP
+3579 RLAPSLHASTPNP
-3592 HIDFEQT
+3592 HIDFGQT
-3599 PFVVQQEP
+3599 PFVVQQES
-3607 AEWPAPVSDDG
+3607 AEWPSPVSDDG
-3618 TRGALPRVAGVSAF
+3618 TGRTLPRVAGVSAF
-3632 GAGGSNAHV
+3632 GAGGSNVHV
-3641 VIAEYVPDTPTPRP
+3641 VMAEYVPDSPPQP
-3655 SADSVPRAVIPL
+3655 VPAAADPRAVIPL

-3677 RAEHLVQWLGR
+3677 RAEQLAQWLGR
-3688 PENAELTLTDVAYTL
+3688 PENADLALADVAHTL
-3703 QVGREAREERL
+3703 QVGREPREERL

-3727 LGRFLAGEFAGGEI
+3727 LGRFLADDFAGGEI
-3741 VRGSVAGS
+3741 VRGSITGA
-3749 AQTLTLFASDSDL
+3749 ARTLTLFASDSDL

-3788 SWRSL
+3788 NWRSL
-3793 YRTATPR
+3793 HGTATAR
-3800 RVALPTYPFAAERY
+3800 RVALPAYPFAAERY
-3814 SAFDGLSAAEPTAL
+3814 SAFDGLSTAGSAAP
-3828 GGPAPLHPLV
+3828 GGPAPLHPLA

-3856 QERFLG
+3856 EERFLG
-3862 DRAARI
+3862 ERAARV
-3868 VPGAAF
+3868 VPGAAL
-3874 LEMAVAACCLSSRTT
+3874 LEMAVAASCLGSRAA
-3889 VEPSAPVVLRDVV
+3889 VEPSAPVVLRDIV
-3902 FAKPLDPADGL
+3902 FARPLDPADGP

-3925 GDIRFRIRSTPS
+3925 GDIRFRITSTPPG
-3937 GGDGDSDAAEHSEGV
+3937 GGDCDAVEHGEGV

-3961 TVLDVPALQGACG
+3961 TVLDLPALRRACG
-3974 GSGLTAEQYY
+3974 TSVPTAEQY
-3984 ERHHGDGFVS
+3984 EDRRHGDALAQ

-4001 QHIWTGPG
+4001 RRVWTGLG
-4009 HALIQLALPDPV
+4009 QALVQLALPDPV
-4021 RDTEDGFVLHPGL
+4021 RDTEDGLVLHPGL
-4034 LDAAVQACSDLLGR
+4034 LDAAVRACSDALGGS
-4048 PAGRD
+4048 AGRD
-4053 RAYDGGGPAVVHAIE
+4053 RAYDGGGPAVVRAIE
-4068 EVLVLDACTASTWAW
+4068 EVLVLDACTPSMWAW
-4083 VRPAAQRTGRVGAP
+4083 VRPGAQQAGQARVP

-4108 RVRIRIGGL
+4108 RVRVRIGGL
-4117 SFDRAASDRD
+4117 SIDRAASDRD
-4127 DSGSAMP
+4127 D
-4134 GPAAGHRDT
+4134 PAAAVPAPGGEPRAAT
-4143 TSREATEARSG
+4143 PAGGTEARGG
-4154 QPVLLRSQWEARPAP
+4154 QPVLLSRQWRARPAP
-4169 TRPSGPAA
+4169 ARPSGLSA
-4177 ARPTVLLAG
+4177 ARQTVLLAG
-4186 LPELAPLLR
+4186 LPELEPLLR

-4210 PDGRYS
+4210 PDSRYT
-4216 AYGLQVLRHLR
+4216 AYGLQVLTHLR
-4227 SLMRG
+4227 SLLRG
-4232 ATGRSHVQL
+4232 STGRHQVQL

-4254 LAAMLR
+4254 LAAVLR
-4260 TAHLENP
+4260 TAGLENP

-4277 RTDTAERAV
+4277 RTDTPERAV
-4286 LRIREN
+4286 VRIREN
-4292 RGCPEETLVRYVDGL
+4292 LGCPEEMLVRYVEGR

-4313 AECEARSAPHTLPW
+4313 AEHEARSGPGTLPW
-4327 KENGIYLV
+4327 KENGVYLV
-4335 AGGAGVLGRA
+4335 AGATGALEQD
-4345 VAREIATQTGNA
+4345 VAQEIATQTGNA
-4357 TLILV
+4357 TVILV
-4362 GRSPLDPESREA
+4362 GRSPLAPASHEA
-4374 LQELAADSAVRYE
+4374 LRKQAADGAVRYE
-4387 QADISS
+4387 QADLSS
-4393 PSEADA
+4393 PAEADA
-4399 LVARILGRHRGIDG
+4399 LVARILERHWAIDG
-4413 VIHSAGITRDALI
+4413 VIHSAGTAGGALI
-4426 VDKSGRDFLD
+4426 VDTPGRDFRD
-4436 VLAPKVAGVVN
+4436 VLAAEAAGVVN

-4464 SLSGVNGGVGQV
+4464 SPSGVDGGIGQV
-4476 DGAAANAFLDAY
+4476 DGAAAHAFLNAY
-4488 ARYRQV
+4488 ARYRQD

-4507 VNWPL
+4507 VIWPSGD
-4512 WADGLPEPAHSE
+4512 DGLPE
-4524 PGPRPRGAVVP
+4524 
-4535 PPEAA
+4535 AA
-4540 GIGDFHRILH
+4540 DVGDFNRILR
-4550 SEYSQVMVSVPP
+4550 SEHSQVRVPASP
-4562 AGGLLGDASV
+4562 AGHTRGDTPV
-4572 PTQRQFPTLSTDG
+4572 PTQRNFPAFSTDG